1 MPGLYL
7 RLLPPRPLPPLHP
20 PAAPGRTLLSVPW
33 LRAARGSPPFSTR
46 DAILRV
52 PLNSETLSMALGRLC
67 GSRDGSAGLWDWNQ
81 TWYTNS
87 PRFTWCFENT
97 VLAWIPCAYLWI
109 CFPFYYSYLRH
120 KNKGYIRMSHIFKI
134 KMVLGFLLVI
144 LCFSN
149 VFFVMWEISQGI
161 PRTPAFF
168 ISPAVLGIT
177 MILAMFLTQAERMM
191 GIRSSGI
198 MLIYWLLT
206 FLSAL
211 VIFSS
216 KIQRGLER
224 GFLED
229 FFHHVATYLYVSL
242 VLGELVLFCLV
253 DHPPFFSKAVNCSN
267 QCPEAS
273 SSFLSKITYWW
284 FSGLVWKGCRQSLG
298 VDDLWSVRKKDSSEE
313 IVAWAEKEW
322 KKYNKRMK
330 QKMESATFKKSQK
343 TETDTAE
350 AEETEVLLQS
360 EHSQSGPLLQAFW
373 SMFGTYFLLSTLCL
387 VICDVFLFSI
397 PKILSLFL
405 EFIEDQEAPSWH
417 GYFYAFV
424 LVLLACLQTLF
435 EQRYM
440 YMCLVLGLRLKTA
453 VTGLVY
459 RKILIMSSASRK
471 TVTVGEI
478 VNLVSVDVQKLM
490 DLIIYFNGTWLA
502 PIRIIICFVFLWQL
516 LGPSALASI
525 AVFLFLLPL
534 NFMITKRRSHFQ
546 EAQMKHKDERA
557 KLTNAILSDIKVI
570 KLYGWEKTF
579 MEKVH
584 AIRRQE
590 LQALKRSQILFSASL
605 ASFHSSTFLIAFVM
619 FAVYTL
625 VDNTHVL
632 DAQKAFVSLT
642 LINILNTAHS
652 FLPFSIN
659 AAVQAKV
666 SLKRLAAFL
675 NLEELNPE
683 SSNRNTSDC
692 VPASIIIRN
701 GTFCWSKDTSPC
713 LRRIDLTVPQGSLL
727 AVVGQVGAGKS
738 SLLSALLGDLEKMD
752 GFVTMKGTA
761 AYVPQQAWI
770 QNASVEDNILFGK
783 KMDETWFNRVV
794 DACALQPDLESFP
807 AGQKSEIG
815 EKGINI
821 SGGQKQRVSLARAVY
836 QRSSIYLLDDP
847 LSAVDAHVGQH
858 IFEHVLGPNGLLKD
872 KTRVLVT
879 HMISVLHQVDNI
891 VVLVNGM
898 IAEIGSYQELSQR
911 NGAFAEFLQSHNTAE
926 EKACSGFPAT
936 GGIRDTVTSRNNPS
950 GDKLLSD
957 NSVKSPAMG
966 RETIPISQGC
976 TTAEVTEGR
985 LTRGEKTQR
994 GRVNTSVYAAYL
1006 RAAGLPLCAYIILLF
1021 TCQQVL
1027 SFFRG
1032 YWLSVWTEDPVHN
1045 GTQQYTELRVGVFGA
1060 LGVIQAVVRFVSTAA
1075 VFLGG
1080 MSASHKL
1087 FLQLLRNVARS
1098 PTVFFEETPIGNLLN
1113 RFSKEMDAI
1122 DSIIPDKLKSLL
1134 GFLFN
1139 LLEIY
1144 LVIIVATP
1152 KAAIAIVPLTAFYAV
1167 FQHFYVTTSC
1177 QLRRLEAASRSPIYS
1192 HISETF
1198 HGSSVIR
1205 AYKDQE
1211 RFITKSNSLVDEN
1224 LRICFPGAVADR
1236 WLATNLEFLGNGVVL
1251 FAALF
1256 AAIGRTHLSPGTAGF
1271 SISYALQITG
1281 VLNWMV
1287 RSWTEIE
1294 NNIVSVERVSEYSR
1308 TPKEA
1313 PWTLNNKL
1321 QGQVWLT
1328 EGRIE
1333 FRNYSLRY
1341 RPNLELALKH
1351 INLTINGKE
1360 KIGITG
1366 RTGAGKSTLAAGLL
1380 RLVEAA
1386 EGAILIDGQDIA
1398 QLGLHDLRMKITVI
1412 PQDPVLFSG
1421 TLRMNLDPLNQYTDA
1436 DIWTALEL
1444 TQLKNFVADLPEQLE
1459 YKCTDQGEN
1468 LSTGQ
1473 KQLVC
1478 LARAL
1483 LQKAKVLILDEAT
1496 AAIDTETDLQIQSAL
1511 RTQFKESTV
1520 LTIAHRINTIMDC
1533 DRILVL
1539 ENGQIAEFDTPK
1551 QLIAQKG
1558 LFYKLM
1564 EESGLV

>member
-1 MPGLYL
+1 
-7 RLLPPRPLPPLHP
+7 
-20 PAAPGRTLLSVPW
+20 RTLLAV
-33 LRAARGSPPFSTR
+33 L
-46 DAILRV
+46 
-52 PLNSETLSMALGRLC
+52 
-67 GSRDGSAGLWDWNQ
+67 SRDGSRPRWSGKGDWNQ
-81 TWYTNS
+81 TWHANT
-87 PRFTWCFENT
+87 PRFTWCFEKT
-97 VLAWIPCAYLWI
+97 VIAWIPCAYLWI
-109 CFPFYYSYLRH
+109 SFPFYYMYLRY
-120 KNKGYIRMSHIFKI
+120 KNKGYIRMSHIFKT

-149 VFFVMWEISQGI
+149 VFFVLWEISQGV
-161 PRTPAFF
+161 PRTPAFV

-191 GIRSSGI
+191 GIQSSGI
-198 MLIYWLLT
+198 LLIYWLLS
-206 FLSAL
+206 FLSA
-211 VIFSS
+211 VVMFSS
-216 KIQRGLER
+216 KIQHGLEK

-229 FFHHVATYLYVSL
+229 PFHHVATYLYVSL

-253 DHPPFFSKAVNCSN
+253 DHPPFFSKAVNDPCKK
-267 QCPEAS
+267 
-273 SSFLSKITYWW
+273 SFCAYLTAVCV
-284 FSGLVWKGCRQSLG
+284 FSRLVWKGYQQSLG
-298 VDDLWSVRKKDSSEE
+298 VDDLWSVRKEDSSEE
-313 IVAWAEKEW
+313 IVTWAEKEW
-322 KKYNKRMK
+322 KKYHSRTKNK
-330 QKMESATFKKSQK
+330 ESATFKKRQK
-343 TETDTAE
+343 SETSITE

-360 EHSQSGPLLQAFW
+360 EYSQSRPLLKAFW
-373 SMFGTYFLLSTLCL
+373 SMFGTYFLLGTLCL

-417 GYFYAFV
+417 GYFYAFIM
-424 LVLLACLQTLF
+424 VLLACLQTLF

-459 RKILIMSSASRK
+459 RKILIMSNASRK
-471 TVTVGEI
+471 AVTVGEI

-516 LGPSALASI
+516 LGPSALTSI

-534 NFMITKRRSHFQ
+534 NFMITKKRSHFQ
-546 EAQMKHKDERA
+546 VHFMKHKDERA

-579 MEKVH
+579 MEKVLG
-584 AIRRQE
+584 IRKQE
-590 LQALKRSQILFSASL
+590 LQALKRSQILFSQMVCFFFAP
-605 ASFHSSTFLIAFVM
+605 FQIAFVM

-659 AAVQAKV
+659 AVVQAKV
-666 SLKRLAAFL
+666 SLNRIAAFL

-692 VPASIIIRN
+692 GGQRLIGAGCS
-701 GTFCWSKDTSPC
+701 FLC
-713 LRRIDLTVPQGSLL
+713 RIDLTVPQGSLL
-727 AVVGQVGAGKS
+727 AIVGQVGAGKS
-738 SLLSALLGDLEKMD
+738 SLLSALLGELEQMD
-752 GFVTMKGTA
+752 GCVTMKGTA

-770 QNASVEDNILFGK
+770 QNASVEDNILFGNE
-783 KMDETWFNRVV
+783 MDEAWFNSVV

-821 SGGQKQRVSLARAVY
+821 SGGQKQRVNLARAVY
-836 QRSSIYLLDDP
+836 QKASIYLLDDP

-858 IFEHVLGPNGLLKD
+858 IFEHVLGPSGLLKD

-879 HMISVLHQVDNI
+879 HTIGILHQVDNI
-891 VVLVNGM
+891 VVLVDGM
-898 IAEIGSYQELSQR
+898 ISEIGSYQELLQR
-911 NGAFAEFLQSHNTAE
+911 NGAFAEFLHSHITAE
-926 EKACSGFPAT
+926 ENACSGFP
-936 GGIRDTVTSRNNPS
+936 GNPNELELFFPDLSVTSPS
-950 GDKLLSD
+950 PLDVHHRRSSLGKLQAVSHTKELAL
-957 NSVKSPAMG
+957 K
-966 RETIPISQGC
+966 
-976 TTAEVTEGR
+976 
-985 LTRGEKTQR
+985 
-994 GRVNTSVYAAYL
+994 VNTSIYAAYL
-1006 RAAGLPLCAYIILLF
+1006 KAAGIPLCVYIILLF
-1021 TCQQVL
+1021 TCQQAL

-1032 YWLSVWTEDPVHN
+1032 YWLSMWTNDPVYN
-1045 GTQQYTELRVGVFGA
+1045 GTQQHTELRVGVFGA
-1060 LGVIQAVVRFVSTAA
+1060 LGVIQGSFVSTAA
-1075 VFLGG
+1075 VLLGG
-1080 MSASHKL
+1080 VIASHKL
-1087 FLQLLRNVARS
+1087 FLQLLRNVGRS
-1098 PTVFFEETPIGNLLN
+1098 PMVFFEQTPIGNLLN
-1113 RFSKEMDAI
+1113 RFSREMDAI

-1152 KAAIAIVPLTAFYAV
+1152 KAAMAIVPLTVFYAV
-1167 FQHFYVTTSC
+1167 FQHFYVVTSC
-1177 QLRRLEAASRSPIYS
+1177 QLRRMDAASRSPIYS

-1211 RFITKSNSLVDEN
+1211 RFILKSNFLVDEN
-1224 LRICFPGAVADR
+1224 QRICFAGAVADR
-1236 WLATNLEFLGNGVVL
+1236 WLATNLEFLGNGIVL

-1256 AAIGRTHLSPGTAGF
+1256 ATVGRKHLSPGTAGF

-1294 NNIVSVERVSEYSR
+1294 NNIVSVERVREYSR

-1313 PWTLNNKL
+1313 PWTLNGKL

-1351 INLTINGKE
+1351 INLSIKGKE

-1366 RTGAGKSTLAAGLL
+1366 RTGAGKSTLAVGLL

-1398 QLGLHDLRMKITVI
+1398 QLGLHDLRTKITVI

-1436 DIWTALEL
+1436 DIWTALEV
-1444 TQLKNFVADLPEQLE
+1444 TQLKNFVADLPDQLE
-1459 YKCTDQGEN
+1459 YKCTDRGEN
-1468 LSTGQ
+1468 LSAGQ

-1496 AAIDTETDLQIQSAL
+1496 AAVDLETDLQIQSTL

-1539 ENGQIAEFDTPK
+1539 DNGQISEFNTPE

-1558 LFYKLM
+1558 LFYRLM
-1564 EESGLV
+1564 EESGLA

>member
-1 MPGLYL
+1 
-7 RLLPPRPLPPLHP
+7 
-20 PAAPGRTLLSVPW
+20 
-33 LRAARGSPPFSTR
+33 
-46 DAILRV
+46 
-52 PLNSETLSMALGRLC
+52 
-67 GSRDGSAGLWDWNQ
+67 DWNG
-81 TWYTNS
+81 TWRTNS
-87 PRFTWCFENT
+87 PRFTRCFERT
-97 VLAWIPCAYLWI
+97 VIAWTPCVYLWI
-109 CFPFYYSYLRH
+109 CFPFYYWYLRH

-134 KMVLGFLLVI
+134 KMVLGFILAL
-144 LCFSN
+144 LCFSD
-149 VFFVMWEISQGI
+149 VFFALWETSQGI
-161 PRTPAFF
+161 PRAPAFI
-168 ISPAVLGIT
+168 ISPAVVGIT
-177 MILAMFLTQAERMM
+177 MILALVLIHTERKM
-191 GIRSSGI
+191 GIQSSGI
-198 MLIYWLLT
+198 LLVYWLLS
-206 FLSAL
+206 FMAA
-211 VIFSS
+211 VVMFSS
-216 KIQRGLER
+216 KVQHALER

-229 FFHHVATYLYVSL
+229 HFQHVTTYIHACL

-253 DHPPFFSKAVNCSN
+253 DQPPFFSKAANNPN

-284 FSGLVWKGCRQSLG
+284 FSGLAWKGCRQSLG
-298 VDDLWSVRKKDSSEE
+298 VDDLWPVRKEDSSEE
-313 IVAWAEKEW
+313 IVAWAEREW
-322 KKYNKRMK
+322 KKCHSRTQ
-330 QKMESATFKKSQK
+330 QKMKTATYKKGQK
-343 TETDTAE
+343 SETGGAE

-360 EHSQSGPLLQAFW
+360 EHSQSKHLLKAFW
-373 SMFGTYFLLSTLCL
+373 RMFGTYFLLATVCL

-397 PKILSLFL
+397 PKLLSLFL
-405 EFIEDQEAPSWH
+405 EFIEDEEAPSWH
-417 GYFYAFV
+417 GYFYAFTMF
-424 LVLLACLQTLF
+424 LLACLQTLF

-459 RKILIMSSASRK
+459 RKILLMSNASRK
-471 TVTVGEI
+471 AATVGEI

-534 NFMITKRRSHFQ
+534 NFVITKRRSQFQ
-546 EAQMKHKDERA
+546 EIQMKHKDERA

-570 KLYGWEKTF
+570 KLYGWEKAF
-579 MEKVH
+579 MEKVLG
-584 AIRRQE
+584 IRKQE

-625 VDNTHVL
+625 VDSTHIL

-659 AAVQAKV
+659 AAVQAQV
-666 SLKRLAAFL
+666 SLNRLAAFL
-675 NLEELNPE
+675 TLEELNPE
-683 SSNRNTSDC
+683 SSSRNTPDC
-692 VPASIIIRN
+692 GELFIIIRN
-701 GTFCWSKDTSPC
+701 GTFCWSKETSC

-738 SLLSALLGDLEKMD
+738 SLLSALLGELEKTE
-752 GFVTMKGTA
+752 GYVTMKGTA

-770 QNASVEDNILFGK
+770 QNASVEENILFGK
-783 KMDETWFNRVV
+783 EMDETWFNRVIE
-794 DACALQPDLESFP
+794 ACALQPDLECFP

-815 EKGINI
+815 EKGINV
-821 SGGQKQRVSLARAVY
+821 SGGQKQRVNLARAVY
-836 QRSSIYLLDDP
+836 QKASIYLLDDP

-879 HMISVLHQVDNI
+879 HAINILPQVDNI
-891 VVLVNGM
+891 VFLVDGM
-898 IAEIGSYQELSQR
+898 ITEIGSYQELLQR
-911 NGAFAEFLQSHNTAE
+911 NGAFAEFLHSHITAE
-926 EKACSGFPAT
+926 EHEGTVFPAIGDT
-936 GGIRDTVTSRNNPS
+936 GFTITSRNGPS
-950 GDKLLSD
+950 QEKLS
-957 NSVKSPAMG
+957 SASSIKSAM
-966 RETIPISQGC
+966 ESQES
-976 TTAEVTEGR
+976 TTAAANKGR
-985 LTRGEKTQR
+985 LTKGEETQH
-994 GRVNTSVYAAYL
+994 GRVNTLIYAAYL
-1006 RAAGLPLCAYIILLF
+1006 KATGVPLCVYIILMF
-1021 TCQQVL
+1021 TCQQAL
-1027 SFFRG
+1027 SFSRG
-1032 YWLSVWTEDPVHN
+1032 YWLSIWADDPVHN
-1045 GTQQYTELRVGVFGA
+1045 GTQEHTELRVGVFGA
-1060 LGVIQAVVRFVSTAA
+1060 LGVIQALGRFVSTAA
-1075 VFLGG
+1075 VLLGG
-1080 MSASHKL
+1080 VSASHRL
-1087 FLQLLRNVARS
+1087 FLQLLRNITRS
-1098 PTVFFEETPIGNLLN
+1098 PMVFFEQTPIGNLLN
-1113 RFSKEMDAI
+1113 RFSRDMDAI
-1122 DSIIPDKLKSLL
+1122 DSVIPDKLKSFL

-1152 KAAIAIVPLTAFYAV
+1152 KAAMAIVPLTGLYAAI
-1167 FQHFYVTTSC
+1167 QHFYVITSC
-1177 QLRRLEAASRSPIYS
+1177 QLKRMEAANRSPIYS
-1192 HISETF
+1192 YISETF
-1198 HGSSVIR
+1198 QGSSVIR
-1205 AYKDQE
+1205 AHKDQE
-1211 RFITKSNSLVDEN
+1211 RFILKSNFLVDEN
-1224 LRICFPGAVADR
+1224 QRVCFPGAVADR
-1236 WLATNLEFLGNGVVL
+1236 WLATNLEFLGNGIVL

-1256 AAIGRTHLSPGTAGF
+1256 AAMGRTHLSPGTAGF
-1271 SISYALQITG
+1271 SVSCALQITG

-1287 RSWTEIE
+1287 RSWTDIE
-1294 NNIVSVERVSEYSR
+1294 NNIVSVERVREYSR

-1313 PWTLNNKL
+1313 PWTLNGKL
-1321 QGQVWLT
+1321 QDQAWLT

-1341 RPNLELALKH
+1341 RPHLELALKH

-1366 RTGAGKSTLAAGLL
+1366 RTGAGKSTLAVGLL

-1386 EGAILIDGQDIA
+1386 EGVILIDGIDIA
-1398 QLGLHDLRMKITVI
+1398 QLGLHDLRKKITVI

-1421 TLRMNLDPLNQYTDA
+1421 SLRMNLDPLNQYTDA

-1444 TQLKNFVADLPEQLE
+1444 TQLKNFVADLPDQLE

-1483 LQKAKVLILDEAT
+1483 LQKAKILILDEAT
-1496 AAIDTETDLQIQSAL
+1496 AAVDLETDLQIQSTL
-1511 RTQFKESTV
+1511 RTYFKDSTV
-1520 LTIAHRINTIMDC
+1520 LTIAHRIKTIMDC

-1539 ENGQIAEFDTPK
+1539 ENGGIAEFDTLDN
-1551 QLIAQKG
+1551 LIAQKG
-1558 LFYKLM
+1558 LFYRLM

>member
-1 MPGLYL
+1 M
-7 RLLPPRPLPPLHP
+7 
-20 PAAPGRTLLSVPW
+20 AAGGW
-33 LRAARGSPPFSTR
+33 
-46 DAILRV
+46 
-52 PLNSETLSMALGRLC
+52 LC
-67 GSRDGSAGLWDWNQ
+67 GSPEGSGGLGDWNQ
-81 TWYTNS
+81 TWHTKI
-87 PRFTWCFENT
+87 PRFTWCFEKT
-97 VLAWIPCAYLWI
+97 VIAWIPCAYLWI
-109 CFPFYYSYLRH
+109 SFPFYYMYLRY
-120 KNKGYIRMSHIFKI
+120 KSNGYIRMSHIFKT
-134 KMVLGFLLVI
+134 KMVLGFLLVT

-149 VFFVMWEISQGI
+149 VFFVLWEISQGI

-191 GIRSSGI
+191 GIQSSGI
-198 MLIYWLLT
+198 LLIYWLLS
-206 FLSAL
+206 FLSA
-211 VIFSS
+211 VVMFSS
-216 KIQRGLER
+216 KIQHGLER

-229 FFHHVATYLYVSL
+229 PFHHVATYLYVSL
-242 VLGELVLFCLV
+242 VFGELVLFCLV
-253 DHPPFFSKAVNCSN
+253 DHPPFFSKAVNDPN
-267 QCPEAS
+267 QCPEAN

-284 FSGLVWKGCRQSLG
+284 LSGLVWKGYQRSLG
-298 VDDLWSVRKKDSSEE
+298 VDDLWSVRKEDSSEE
-313 IVAWAEKEW
+313 IVTWAEKEW
-322 KKYNKRMK
+322 KKYHSRTKQNK
-330 QKMESATFKKSQK
+330 ESATFKKGQK
-343 TETDTAE
+343 SETGTTE

-360 EHSQSGPLLQAFW
+360 EHNQSRPLLKAFW
-373 SMFGTYFLLSTLCL
+373 SMFGTYFLLGTLCL

-417 GYFYAFV
+417 GYFYAFIM
-424 LVLLACLQTLF
+424 VLLACLQTLF

-440 YMCLVLGLRLKTA
+440 YMCLVLGLKLKTV

-459 RKILIMSSASRK
+459 RKILIMSNASRK
-471 TVTVGEI
+471 AVTVGEI
-478 VNLVSVDVQKLM
+478 VNLISVDVQKLM

-516 LGPSALASI
+516 LGPSALTSV

-534 NFMITKRRSHFQ
+534 NFMITKKRSHFQ

-579 MEKVH
+579 MEKVLG
-584 AIRRQE
+584 IRKQE
-590 LQALKRSQILFSASL
+590 LKALKRSQILFSASL
-605 ASFHSSTFLIAFVM
+605 ASFNSSTFLIAFVM

-625 VDNTHVL
+625 VDNTHIL

-659 AAVQAKV
+659 AVVQAKV
-666 SLKRLAAFL
+666 SFNRLAAFL
-675 NLEELNPE
+675 NLEELNPK

-692 VPASIIIRN
+692 VQASITIRN
-701 GTFCWSKDTSPC
+701 GTFCWSKEMSPC
-713 LRRIDLTVPQGSLL
+713 LRRIDLTVPQGSLI
-727 AVVGQVGAGKS
+727 AIVGQVGAGKS
-738 SLLSALLGDLEKMD
+738 SLLSALLGELEQMD
-752 GFVTMKGTA
+752 GCVTMKGTA

-770 QNASVEDNILFGK
+770 QNASVEDNILFGNE
-783 KMDETWFNRVV
+783 MDEAWFNSVV

-821 SGGQKQRVSLARAVY
+821 SGGQKQRVNLARAVY
-836 QRSSIYLLDDP
+836 QKASIYLLDDP

-858 IFEHVLGPNGLLKD
+858 IFEHVLGPNGLLKN

-879 HMISVLHQVDNI
+879 HTISILHQVDNI
-891 VVLVNGM
+891 VVLVDGM
-898 IAEIGSYQELSQR
+898 ISEIGSYQELLQR
-911 NGAFAEFLQSHNTAE
+911 NGAFAEFLHSHSTAE
-926 EKACSGFPAT
+926 EKACSGFPAIGDT
-936 GGIRDTVTSRNNPS
+936 SSTVTSRNCPS
-950 GDKLLSD
+950 QEKFFSD
-957 NSVKSPAMG
+957 NSVKSATG
-966 RETIPISQGC
+966 RETTHASQN
-976 TTAEVTEGR
+976 TTAAAATKGV
-985 LTRGEKTQR
+985 LTTGEKAR
-994 GRVNTSVYAAYL
+994 HGRVNTSIYAAYL
-1006 RAAGLPLCAYIILLF
+1006 KATGIPLCVYIVLLF
-1021 TCQQVL
+1021 MCQQAL

-1032 YWLSVWTEDPVHN
+1032 YWLSMWTNDPVYN
-1045 GTQQYTELRVGVFGA
+1045 GTQQHTELRVGVFGA
-1060 LGVIQAVVRFVSTAA
+1060 LGIIQAICRFVSTAA
-1075 VFLGG
+1075 VLLGG
-1080 MSASHKL
+1080 VIASYKL
-1087 FLQLLRNVARS
+1087 FLQLLRNVGRS
-1098 PTVFFEETPIGNLLN
+1098 PMVFFEQTPIGNLLN

-1139 LLEIY
+1139 LVEIY

-1152 KAAIAIVPLTAFYAV
+1152 KAAMAIVPLTVFYAV
-1167 FQHFYVTTSC
+1167 FQHFYVITSC
-1177 QLRRLEAASRSPIYS
+1177 QLRCMEAASRSPIYS

-1211 RFITKSNSLVDEN
+1211 RFILKSNFLVDEN
-1224 LRICFPGAVADR
+1224 QRICFAGAVADR
-1236 WLATNLEFLGNGVVL
+1236 WLATNLEFLGNSIVL

-1256 AAIGRTHLSPGTAGF
+1256 ATVGRKHLSPGTAGF
-1271 SISYALQITG
+1271 SVSYALQITG

-1294 NNIVSVERVSEYSR
+1294 NNIVSVERVKEYSR

-1313 PWTLNNKL
+1313 PWTLNVKL

-1341 RPNLELALKH
+1341 RPNLELALKC

-1366 RTGAGKSTLAAGLL
+1366 RTGAGKSTLALGLL

-1398 QLGLHDLRMKITVI
+1398 QLGLHDLRTKITVI

-1444 TQLKNFVADLPEQLE
+1444 TQLKNFVADFPDQLE
-1459 YKCTDQGEN
+1459 YKCTDRGEN
-1468 LSTGQ
+1468 LSAGQ

-1496 AAIDTETDLQIQSAL
+1496 AAVDLETDLQIQSAL
-1511 RTQFKESTV
+1511 RTHFKESTV

-1539 ENGQIAEFDTPK
+1539 DNGQISEFDTPE

-1558 LFYKLM
+1558 LFYRLM
-1564 EESGLV
+1564 EESGLA

>member
-1 MPGLYL
+1 
-7 RLLPPRPLPPLHP
+7 
-20 PAAPGRTLLSVPW
+20 
-33 LRAARGSPPFSTR
+33 
-46 DAILRV
+46 
-52 PLNSETLSMALGRLC
+52 
-67 GSRDGSAGLWDWNQ
+67 DWNQ
-81 TWYTNS
+81 TWYTNT
-87 PRFTWCFENT
+87 PRFTWCFEST
-97 VLAWIPCAYLWI
+97 VIAWIPCAYLWI
-109 CFPFYYSYLRH
+109 CFPFYCLYLRH
-120 KNKGYIRMSHIFKI
+120 TNKGYIRMSHIFRT
-134 KMVLGFLLVI
+134 KMVLGCILVI

-149 VFFVMWEISQGI
+149 VFFILWEINQGI
-161 PRTPAFF
+161 PRAPAFL
-168 ISPAVLGIT
+168 ISPAVVGIT
-177 MILAMFLTQAERMM
+177 MILAMFLTQEERMM
-191 GIRSSGI
+191 GIQSSGI
-198 MLIYWLLT
+198 LLIYWLLS
-206 FLSAL
+206 FVAA
-211 VIFSS
+211 VVMFSS
-216 KIQRGLER
+216 KVQHALER
-224 GFLED
+224 GFRED
-229 FFHHVATYLYVSL
+229 HFRHVTTYLYASL

-253 DHPPFFSKAVNCSN
+253 DHPPFFSEDVNNPN

-284 FSGLVWKGCRQSLG
+284 FSGLVWKGCQQSLG
-298 VDDLWSVRKKDSSEE
+298 VHNLWPVRKQDSSEE
-313 IVAWAEKEW
+313 IVAWAQREW
-322 KKYNKRMK
+322 KKYQSRNQ
-330 QKMESATFKKSQK
+330 QKMESATFKKGQK
-343 TETDTAE
+343 SESGITE

-360 EHSQSGPLLQAFW
+360 EHSQSGPLLKVFW
-373 SMFGTYFLLSTLCL
+373 SMFGTYFLFSTVCL

-397 PKILSLFL
+397 PKVLSLFV

-417 GYFYAFV
+417 GYFYAFAMF
-424 LVLLACLQTLF
+424 LLACLQTLF

-459 RKILIMSSASRK
+459 RKILVMSNASRK
-471 TVTVGEI
+471 AATVGEI

-516 LGPSALASI
+516 LGPSALTSI

-534 NFMITKRRSHFQ
+534 NFVITKKRSRFQ
-546 EAQMKHKDERA
+546 ETQMKYKDERA
-557 KLTNAILSDIKVI
+557 KLTNAILSNIKVI

-579 MEKVH
+579 MEKVLG
-584 AIRRQE
+584 IRKQE

-605 ASFHSSTFLIAFVM
+605 ASFHSSTFLIALVM

-625 VDNTHVL
+625 ADNTHVL
-632 DAQKAFVSLT
+632 DARKAFVSLT

-666 SLKRLAAFL
+666 SLNRLVAFL

-683 SSNRNTSDC
+683 SSSGNPSDC
-692 VPASIIIRN
+692 GKLFITIRN
-701 GTFCWSKDTSPC
+701 GTFCWSKEASC

-738 SLLSALLGDLEKMD
+738 SLLSALLGELEKTD
-752 GFVTMKGTA
+752 GCVTMKGTA

-783 KMDETWFNRVV
+783 DMDETWFSRVI

-821 SGGQKQRVSLARAVY
+821 SGGQKQRVNLARAVY
-836 QRSSIYLLDDP
+836 QKASIYLLDDP
-847 LSAVDAHVGQH
+847 LSAVDARVGQH

-879 HMISVLHQVDNI
+879 HTINILPQVDNI
-891 VVLVNGM
+891 VFLVDGT
-898 IAEIGSYQELSQR
+898 ISEIGSYQELLQR
-911 NGAFAEFLQSHNTAE
+911 NGAFAEFLHSHITAE
-926 EKACSGFPAT
+926 EKAGTGFPGKKCIYFT
-936 GGIRDTVTSRNNPS
+936 SLGDTRGTITSRKGPS
-950 GDKLLSD
+950 QEKPFSD
-957 NSVKSPAMG
+957 DSVTSPAMG
-966 RETIPISQGC
+966 RKTIPVSQDC
-976 TTAEVTEGR
+976 TTAAATKGR
-985 LTRGEKTQR
+985 LTEGEKTQH
-994 GRVNTSVYAAYL
+994 GRVNMSIYAAYL
-1006 RAAGLPLCAYIILLF
+1006 KATGLPLCVYIILLF
-1021 TCQQVL
+1021 TSQQTL
-1027 SFFRG
+1027 SFSRG
-1032 YWLSVWTEDPVHN
+1032 YWLSVWTDDPAHN
-1045 GTQQYTELRVGVFGA
+1045 GTQQHTELRVGVFGA
-1060 LGVIQAVVRFVSTAA
+1060 LGVVQALGRFASTAA
-1075 VFLGG
+1075 VLLGG
-1080 MSASHKL
+1080 VLASHKL

-1098 PTVFFEETPIGNLLN
+1098 PMVFFEQTPIGNLLN
-1113 RFSKEMDAI
+1113 RFSREMDAI

-1134 GFLFN
+1134 GFFFN

-1152 KAAIAIVPLTAFYAV
+1152 KAAMAIVPLTVLYAA
-1167 FQHFYVTTSC
+1167 FQHFYVITSC
-1177 QLRRLEAASRSPIYS
+1177 QLRRLEAASRSPVYS

-1198 HGSSVIR
+1198 QGSSVIR

-1211 RFITKSNSLVDEN
+1211 RFISKSNFLVDEN
-1224 LRICFPGAVADR
+1224 QRICFPGAVADR
-1236 WLATNLEFLGNGVVL
+1236 WLATNLEFLGNGIVL

-1256 AAIGRTHLSPGTAGF
+1256 AAMGRTHLSPGTAGF

-1294 NNIVSVERVSEYSR
+1294 NNIVSVERVGEYSR

-1313 PWTLNNKL
+1313 PWTLNGKP

-1328 EGRIE
+1328 AGRIE

-1351 INLTINGKE
+1351 INLTIKGQE

-1366 RTGAGKSTLAAGLL
+1366 RTGAGKSTLAAALL

-1386 EGAILIDGQDIA
+1386 EGAILVDGVDIA
-1398 QLGLHDLRMKITVI
+1398 QLGLHDLRTRITVI
-1412 PQDPVLFSG
+1412 PQDPVLFAGS
-1421 TLRMNLDPLNQYTDA
+1421 LRMNLDPLNQYTDA

-1444 TQLKNFVADLPEQLE
+1444 TQLKNFVADLPDQLE

-1468 LSTGQ
+1468 LSAGQ

-1483 LQKAKVLILDEAT
+1483 LQKAKILILDEAT
-1496 AAIDTETDLQIQSAL
+1496 AAVDLETDLQIQSTL
-1511 RTQFKESTV
+1511 RTQFKDSTV
-1520 LTIAHRINTIMDC
+1520 LTIAHRINTVMDC

-1539 ENGQIAEFDTPK
+1539 ENGQIAEFDT
-1551 QLIAQKG
+1551 LEHLVAQKG
-1558 LFYKLM
+1558 LFYRLM

>member
-1 MPGLYL
+1 PQ
-7 RLLPPRPLPPLHP
+7 
-20 PAAPGRTLLSVPW
+20 PASSYGRSGQGCAGTEMGP
-33 LRAARGSPPFSTR
+33 STV
-46 DAILRV
+46 I
-52 PLNSETLSMALGRLC
+52 
-67 GSRDGSAGLWDWNQ
+67 
-81 TWYTNS
+81 
-87 PRFTWCFENT
+87 
-97 VLAWIPCAYLWI
+97 AWIPCAYLWI
-109 CFPFYYSYLRH
+109 CFPFYYLYLRY
-120 KNKGYIRMSHIFKI
+120 KNKGYIRMSHIFKT
-134 KMVLGFLLVI
+134 KMVLGFILVI

-149 VFFVMWEISQGI
+149 VFFVLWEISQGI
-161 PRTPAFF
+161 PRAPAFF
-168 ISPAVLGIT
+168 ISPAVVGIT
-177 MILAMFLTQAERMM
+177 MVILPLFCLCVAQLNH
-191 GIRSSGI
+191 
-198 MLIYWLLT
+198 
-206 FLSAL
+206 
-211 VIFSS
+211 
-216 KIQRGLER
+216 
-224 GFLED
+224 
-229 FFHHVATYLYVSL
+229 FHHVTTYLYASL
-242 VLGELVLFCLV
+242 VLGELVLFCFA
-253 DHPPFFSKAVNCSN
+253 DHPPFFSKGVNN
-267 QCPEAS
+267 PCPESS

-284 FSGLVWKGCRQSLG
+284 FSGLVWKGCQQTLG
-298 VDDLWSVRKKDSSEE
+298 VDDLWSVRKEDSSEE
-313 IVAWAEKEW
+313 IVAWAEREW
-322 KKYNKRMK
+322 KKSYIKHK
-330 QKMESATFKKSQK
+330 
-343 TETDTAE
+343 TDTAE

-360 EHSQSGPLLQAFW
+360 EHSQSGPLLKAFW
-373 SMFGTYFLLSTLCL
+373 SMFGTYFLLSTVCL

-397 PKILSLFL
+397 PKLLSLFL

-417 GYFYAFV
+417 GYFYAFAMF
-424 LVLLACLQTLF
+424 LLACLQTLF

-459 RKILIMSSASRK
+459 RKILVMSNASRK
-471 TVTVGEI
+471 TATVGEI

-534 NFMITKRRSHFQ
+534 NFVITKKRSQFQ
-546 EAQMKHKDERA
+546 ETQMTHKDERA
-557 KLTNAILSDIKVI
+557 KLINAVLSNIKVI
-570 KLYGWEKTF
+570 KLHGWEKTF
-579 MEKVH
+579 MEKVIG
-584 AIRRQE
+584 IRKQE
-590 LQALKRSQILFSASL
+590 LQALKKSQILFSASL

-659 AAVQAKV
+659 AAVQV
-666 SLKRLAAFL
+666 NCRLHSFFF
-675 NLEELNPE
+675 
-683 SSNRNTSDC
+683 
-692 VPASIIIRN
+692 VQASITIRN
-701 GTFCWSKDTSPC
+701 GTFCWSKETSPC
-713 LRRIDLTVPQGSLL
+713 LRSIDLTVPQGSLL

-738 SLLSALLGDLEKMD
+738 SLLSALLGELEKTD
-752 GFVTMKGTA
+752 GCMTMRDTA

-783 KMDETWFNRVV
+783 EMDETWFNRVI

-821 SGGQKQRVSLARAVY
+821 SGGQKQRVNLARAVY
-836 QRSSIYLLDDP
+836 QKASIYLLDDP

-879 HMISVLHQVDNI
+879 HTINILPQVDNI
-891 VVLVNGM
+891 VFLVDGM
-898 IAEIGSYQELSQR
+898 ISETGSYEKLLQKNE
-911 NGAFAEFLQSHNTAE
+911 AFAEFLHSHVAAE
-926 EKACSGFPAT
+926 EKAGT
-936 GGIRDTVTSRNNPS
+936 GLPGNPN
-950 GDKLLSD
+950 DQD
-957 NSVKSPAMG
+957 
-966 RETIPISQGC
+966 C
-976 TTAEVTEGR
+976 TTAAASKGR
-985 LTRGEKTQR
+985 LTEGERTQHGRVSTAPSHRGKDTHQGFITDLVMA
-994 GRVNTSVYAAYL
+994 GRSVNTSIYAAYL
-1006 RAAGLPLCAYIILLF
+1006 KATGLPLCAYIILLF
-1021 TCQQVL
+1021 TCQQAV
-1027 SFFRG
+1027 SFSRG
-1032 YWLSVWTEDPVHN
+1032 YWLSVWTDDPVYN
-1045 GTQQYTELRVGVFGA
+1045 GTQQHSELRVGVFGA
-1060 LGVIQAVVRFVSTAA
+1060 LGVVQALGRFVSTAA
-1075 VFLGG
+1075 VLLGG
-1080 MSASHKL
+1080 VLASHKL

-1098 PTVFFEETPIGNLLN
+1098 PMVFFEQTPIGNLLN

-1122 DSIIPDKLKSLL
+1122 DSVIPDKLKSLL

-1144 LVIIVATP
+1144 IVIIVATP
-1152 KAAIAIVPLTAFYAV
+1152 KAAMAIVPLTVLYAA
-1167 FQHFYVTTSC
+1167 FQHFYVSTSC
-1177 QLRRLEAASRSPIYS
+1177 QLRRVEAASRSPIYS
-1192 HISETF
+1192 HIAETF
-1198 HGSSVIR
+1198 QGSSVIR

-1211 RFITKSNSLVDEN
+1211 RFISKNNFLVDQN
-1224 LRICFPGAVADR
+1224 QRICFPGAVADR
-1236 WLATNLEFLGNGVVL
+1236 WLATNLEFLGNGIVL

-1256 AAIGRTHLSPGTAGF
+1256 VAMGRTHLSPGTAGF

-1294 NNIVSVERVSEYSR
+1294 NNIVSVERVREYWR

-1313 PWTLNNKL
+1313 PWTQNGKL
-1321 QGQVWLT
+1321 QDQVWLT

-1351 INLTINGKE
+1351 INLTINGQE

-1366 RTGAGKSTLAAGLL
+1366 RTGAGKSTLAVGLL

-1386 EGAILIDGQDIA
+1386 EGAILIDGLDIA
-1398 QLGLHDLRMKITVI
+1398 QLGLHDLRTKITVI

-1421 TLRMNLDPLNQYTDA
+1421 SLRMNLDPLNQYTDA

-1444 TQLKNFVADLPEQLE
+1444 TQLKSFVADLPDQLE
-1459 YKCTDQGEN
+1459 YQCADQGEN

-1478 LARAL
+1478 LARAVL
-1483 LQKAKVLILDEAT
+1483 RKAKILILDEAT
-1496 AAIDTETDLQIQSAL
+1496 AAIDLETDLQIQSTL
-1511 RTQFKESTV
+1511 RTQFKDSTV

-1539 ENGQIAEFDTPK
+1539 EDGRIAEFDTLEH
-1551 QLIAQKG
+1551 LIAQKG
-1558 LFYKLM
+1558 LFYSLM
-1564 EESGLV
+1564 EESGLA

>member
-1 MPGLYL
+1 M
-7 RLLPPRPLPPLHP
+7 
-20 PAAPGRTLLSVPW
+20 AA
-33 LRAARGSPPFSTR
+33 GS
-46 DAILRV
+46 A
-52 PLNSETLSMALGRLC
+52 LC
-67 GSRDGSAGLWDWNQ
+67 GSAEGSAALWDWNQ
-81 TWYTNS
+81 TWYTNT
-87 PRFTWCFENT
+87 PRFTWCFEST
-97 VLAWIPCAYLWI
+97 VIAWIPCAYLWI
-109 CFPFYYSYLRH
+109 CFPFYYLYLRY
-120 KNKGYIRMSHIFKI
+120 KNKGYIRMSHIFKT
-134 KMVLGFLLVI
+134 KMVLGFILVI

-149 VFFVMWEISQGI
+149 VFFVLWEISQGI
-161 PRTPAFF
+161 PRAPAFF
-168 ISPAVLGIT
+168 ISPAVVGIT
-177 MILAMFLTQAERMM
+177 MILAMFLTQVERMM
-191 GIRSSGI
+191 GIQSSGV
-198 MLIYWLLT
+198 MLIYWLLS
-206 FLSAL
+206 FMAA
-211 VIFSS
+211 VVMFSS
-216 KIQRGLER
+216 KVQHALER
-224 GFLED
+224 GFQED
-229 FFHHVATYLYVSL
+229 HFHHVTTYLYASL
-242 VLGELVLFCLV
+242 VLGELVLFCFV
-253 DHPPFFSKAVNCSN
+253 DHPPFFSKGVNNPN
-267 QCPEAS
+267 QCPESS

-284 FSGLVWKGCRQSLG
+284 FSGLVWKGCQQTLG
-298 VDDLWSVRKKDSSEE
+298 VDDLWSVRKEDSSEE
-313 IVAWAEKEW
+313 IVAWAEREW
-322 KKYNKRMK
+322 KKCRSRTQ
-330 QKMESATFKKSQK
+330 QKMESATFKKGQK
-343 TETDTAE
+343 SKTDTAE

-360 EHSQSGPLLQAFW
+360 EHSQSGPLLKAFW
-373 SMFGTYFLLSTLCL
+373 SMFGTYFLLSTVCL

-397 PKILSLFL
+397 PKLLSLFL

-417 GYFYAFV
+417 GYFYAFAMF
-424 LVLLACLQTLF
+424 LLACLQTLF

-459 RKILIMSSASRK
+459 RKILVMSNASRK
-471 TVTVGEI
+471 TATVGEI

-534 NFMITKRRSHFQ
+534 NFVITKKRSQFQ
-546 EAQMKHKDERA
+546 ETQMTHKDERA
-557 KLTNAILSDIKVI
+557 KLINAVLSNIKVI
-570 KLYGWEKTF
+570 KLHGWEKTF
-579 MEKVH
+579 MEKVIG
-584 AIRRQE
+584 IRKQE
-590 LQALKRSQILFSASL
+590 LQALKKSQILFSASL

-666 SLKRLAAFL
+666 SLNRLAAFL
-675 NLEELNPE
+675 NLKELNPE
-683 SSNRNTSDC
+683 SSSRNTSDC
-692 VPASIIIRN
+692 VQASITIRN
-701 GTFCWSKDTSPC
+701 GTFCWSKETSPC
-713 LRRIDLTVPQGSLL
+713 LRSIDLTVPQGSLL

-738 SLLSALLGDLEKMD
+738 SLLSALLGELEKTD
-752 GFVTMKGTA
+752 GCMTMRDTA

-783 KMDETWFNRVV
+783 EMDETWFNRVI

-821 SGGQKQRVSLARAVY
+821 SGGQKQRVNLARAVY
-836 QRSSIYLLDDP
+836 QKASIYLLDDP

-858 IFEHVLGPNGLLKD
+858 IFEHVLGPTGLLKD

-879 HMISVLHQVDNI
+879 HTINILPQVDNI
-891 VVLVNGM
+891 VFLVDGM
-898 IAEIGSYQELSQR
+898 ISETGSYEKLLQKNE
-911 NGAFAEFLQSHNTAE
+911 AFAEFLHSHVAAE
-926 EKACSGFPAT
+926 EKAGAGLPAM
-936 GGIRDTVTSRNNPS
+936 GDTKGTIISRNGPPQEQ
-950 GDKLLSD
+950 LFSD
-957 NSVKSPAMG
+957 NSVKSSAMG
-966 RETIPISQGC
+966 RDTITVSQDC
-976 TTAEVTEGR
+976 TTAAASKGR
-985 LTRGEKTQR
+985 LTEGERTQH
-994 GRVNTSVYAAYL
+994 GRVNTSIYAAYL
-1006 RAAGLPLCAYIILLF
+1006 KATGLPLCAYIILLF
-1021 TCQQVL
+1021 TCQQAV
-1027 SFFRG
+1027 SFSRG
-1032 YWLSVWTEDPVHN
+1032 YWLSVWTDDPVYN
-1045 GTQQYTELRVGVFGA
+1045 GTQQHSELRVGVFGA
-1060 LGVIQAVVRFVSTAA
+1060 LGVVQTLGRFVSTAA
-1075 VFLGG
+1075 VLLGG
-1080 MSASHKL
+1080 VLASHKL

-1098 PTVFFEETPIGNLLN
+1098 PMVFFEQTPIGNLLN

-1122 DSIIPDKLKSLL
+1122 DSVIPDKLKSLL

-1144 LVIIVATP
+1144 IVIIVATP
-1152 KAAIAIVPLTAFYAV
+1152 KAAMAIVPLTVLYAA
-1167 FQHFYVTTSC
+1167 FQHFYVSTSC
-1177 QLRRLEAASRSPIYS
+1177 QLRRVEAASRSPIYS
-1192 HISETF
+1192 HIAETF
-1198 HGSSVIR
+1198 QGSSVIR

-1211 RFITKSNSLVDEN
+1211 RFISKNNFLVDQN
-1224 LRICFPGAVADR
+1224 QRICFPGAVADR
-1236 WLATNLEFLGNGVVL
+1236 WLATNLEFLGNGIVL

-1256 AAIGRTHLSPGTAGF
+1256 VAMGRTHLSPGTAGF
-1271 SISYALQITG
+1271 SVSYALQITG

-1294 NNIVSVERVSEYSR
+1294 NNIVSVERVREYWR

-1313 PWTLNNKL
+1313 PWTQNGKL

-1351 INLTINGKE
+1351 INLTINGQE

-1366 RTGAGKSTLAAGLL
+1366 RTGAGKSTLAVGLL

-1386 EGAILIDGQDIA
+1386 EGAILIDGLDIA
-1398 QLGLHDLRMKITVI
+1398 QLGLHDLRTKITVI

-1421 TLRMNLDPLNQYTDA
+1421 SLRMNLDPLNQYTDA

-1444 TQLKNFVADLPEQLE
+1444 TQLKSFVADLPDQLE
-1459 YKCTDQGEN
+1459 YQCADQGEN

-1478 LARAL
+1478 LARAVL
-1483 LQKAKVLILDEAT
+1483 RKAKILILDEAT
-1496 AAIDTETDLQIQSAL
+1496 AAIDLETDLQIQSTL
-1511 RTQFKESTV
+1511 RTQFKDSTV
-1520 LTIAHRINTIMDC
+1520 LMIAHRLNTIMDC

-1539 ENGQIAEFDTPK
+1539 EDGRIAEFDTLEH
-1551 QLIAQKG
+1551 LIAQKG
-1558 LFYKLM
+1558 LFYSLM
-1564 EESGLV
+1564 EESGLA

>member
-1 MPGLYL
+1 
-7 RLLPPRPLPPLHP
+7 
-20 PAAPGRTLLSVPW
+20 AAG
-33 LRAARGSPPFSTR
+33 G
-46 DAILRV
+46 
-52 PLNSETLSMALGRLC
+52 GLC
-67 GSRDGSAGLWDWNQ
+67 GSREGSAALWDWNQ
-81 TWYTNS
+81 TWYSNT
-87 PRFTWCFENT
+87 PRFTWCFEST
-97 VLAWIPCAYLWI
+97 VIAWIPCAYLWI
-109 CFPFYYSYLRH
+109 CFPFYYLYLRH
-120 KNKGYIRMSHIFKI
+120 KNKGYIRMSHIFKT
-134 KMVLGFLLVI
+134 KMVLGFILVI

-149 VFFVMWEISQGI
+149 VFFVLWETSQGI
-161 PRTPAFF
+161 PRAPAFF
-168 ISPAVLGIT
+168 ISPVVVGIT
-177 MILAMFLTQAERMM
+177 MVLAVFLTQAERMM
-191 GIRSSGI
+191 GIQSSGI
-198 MLIYWLLT
+198 LLIYWLLS
-206 FLSAL
+206 FIAA
-211 VIFSS
+211 VVMCSS
-216 KIQRGLER
+216 KVQHALAR

-229 FFHHVATYLYVSL
+229 LFRHITTYLYTSL

-253 DHPPFFSKAVNCSN
+253 DHPPFFSKAVNNPN

-273 SSFLSKITYWW
+273 SSFLSRITYWW

-298 VDDLWSVRKKDSSEE
+298 VDDLWPVRNEDSSEE
-313 IVAWAEKEW
+313 IVAWAEREW
-322 KKYNKRMK
+322 KKCHRRTQ
-330 QKMESATFKKSQK
+330 QKTESATFKKGQK
-343 TETDTAE
+343 SEAGIAE
-350 AEETEVLLQS
+350 AEETEVLLRS
-360 EHSQSGPLLQAFW
+360 EHSKSGPLLKVFW
-373 SMFGTYFLLSTLCL
+373 SMFGTYFLLGTVCL
-387 VICDVFLFSI
+387 LICDVFLFSI
-397 PKILSLFL
+397 PKLLSLFL

-417 GYFYAFV
+417 GYFYAFTMF
-424 LVLLACLQTLF
+424 LLACLQTLF

-459 RKILIMSSASRK
+459 RKILVMSNASRK
-471 TVTVGEI
+471 AATVGEI

-516 LGPSALASI
+516 LGPSALTSI

-534 NFMITKRRSHFQ
+534 NFMITKKRSQFQ
-546 EAQMKHKDERA
+546 ETQMKYKDERA

-579 MEKVH
+579 IDKVLG
-584 AIRRQE
+584 IRKQE

-619 FAVYTL
+619 FAVYTM

-666 SLKRLAAFL
+666 SLNRLAAFL

-683 SSNRNTSDC
+683 SSSINTSDC
-692 VPASIIIRN
+692 VQASIIIRN
-701 GTFCWSKDTSPC
+701 GTFCWSKETSPC
-713 LRRIDLTVPQGSLL
+713 LRRIDLNVPQGSLL

-738 SLLSALLGDLEKMD
+738 SLLSALLGELEKTD
-752 GFVTMKGTA
+752 GCMTMRGTA

-783 KMDETWFNRVV
+783 EMDETWFNRVI

-807 AGQKSEIG
+807 AGQNSEIG

-821 SGGQKQRVSLARAVY
+821 SGGQKQRVNLARAVY
-836 QRSSIYLLDDP
+836 QNASIYLLDDP
-847 LSAVDAHVGQH
+847 LSAVDAHVRQH

-879 HMISVLHQVDNI
+879 HTINVLPQVDNI
-891 VVLVNGM
+891 VLLVDGT
-898 IAEIGSYQELSQR
+898 ISEIGSYQELLQR
-911 NGAFAEFLQSHNTAE
+911 NGAFAEFLHSHITAE
-926 EKACSGFPAT
+926 EKAGAGFPVT
-936 GGIRDTVTSRNNPS
+936 GDTKGTTTSRNGPS
-950 GDKLLSD
+950 QEKLFSD
-957 NSVKSPAMG
+957 NSFKSSAMG
-966 RETIPISQGC
+966 RETIPVNQDC
-976 TTAEVTEGR
+976 TTAAATRGR
-985 LTRGEKTQR
+985 LTKGEKTQH
-994 GRVNTSVYAAYL
+994 GRVNTSIYAAYL
-1006 RAAGLPLCAYIILLF
+1006 KATGLPLCVYIILLF
-1021 TCQQVL
+1021 TCQQAV
-1027 SFFRG
+1027 SFSRG
-1032 YWLSVWTEDPVHN
+1032 YWLSMWTDDPVLN
-1045 GTQQYTELRVGVFGA
+1045 GTQQHTELRVGVFGVLGVVQA
-1060 LGVIQAVVRFVSTAA
+1060 LGRFASIAA
-1075 VFLGG
+1075 VLLGG
-1080 MSASHKL
+1080 VLASHKL

-1098 PTVFFEETPIGNLLN
+1098 PMVFFEQTPIGNLLN
-1113 RFSKEMDAI
+1113 RFSREMDAI
-1122 DSIIPDKLKSLL
+1122 DSVIPDKLKSLL

-1152 KAAIAIVPLTAFYAV
+1152 RAAMAIVPLTVLYAV
-1167 FQHFYVTTSC
+1167 FQHFYVITSC
-1177 QLRRLEAASRSPIYS
+1177 QLRRTEAASRSPIYS

-1198 HGSSVIR
+1198 QGSSVIR
-1205 AYKDQE
+1205 AYKDQK
-1211 RFITKSNSLVDEN
+1211 RFILKSNFLVDEN
-1224 LRICFPGAVADR
+1224 QRICFPGAVADR
-1236 WLATNLEFLGNGVVL
+1236 WLATNLEFLGNGIVL

-1256 AAIGRTHLSPGTAGF
+1256 AAMGRTYLSPGTAGF

-1294 NNIVSVERVSEYSR
+1294 NNIVSVERVREYSR

-1313 PWTLNNKL
+1313 PWTLNGKPED
-1321 QGQVWLT
+1321 QVWLT

-1341 RPNLELALKH
+1341 RPDLDLALKH
-1351 INLTINGKE
+1351 VNLTINGQE

-1366 RTGAGKSTLAAGLL
+1366 RTGAGKSTLAVGLL

-1386 EGAILIDGQDIA
+1386 EGAILIDGLDIA
-1398 QLGLHDLRMKITVI
+1398 ELGLHDLRTKITVI

-1421 TLRMNLDPLNQYTDA
+1421 SLRMNLDPLNQYTDG

-1444 TQLKNFVADLPEQLE
+1444 TQLKNFVAELPDQLE

-1483 LQKAKVLILDEAT
+1483 LRKAKILILDEAT
-1496 AAIDTETDLQIQSAL
+1496 AAVDLETDLQIQSTL
-1511 RTQFKESTV
+1511 KTQFKDSTV
-1520 LTIAHRINTIMDC
+1520 LTIAHRINTVMDC

-1539 ENGQIAEFDTPK
+1539 ENGRIAEFDTLEH
-1551 QLIAQKG
+1551 LIAQKG
-1558 LFYKLM
+1558 LFYRLM
-1564 EESGLV
+1564 EESGLA

>member
-1 MPGLYL
+1 
-7 RLLPPRPLPPLHP
+7 
-20 PAAPGRTLLSVPW
+20 
-33 LRAARGSPPFSTR
+33 
-46 DAILRV
+46 
-52 PLNSETLSMALGRLC
+52 
-67 GSRDGSAGLWDWNQ
+67 DWNQ
-81 TWYTNS
+81 TWYTNT
-87 PRFTWCFENT
+87 PRFTWCFEST
-97 VLAWIPCAYLWI
+97 VIAWIPCAYLWI
-109 CFPFYYSYLRH
+109 CFPFYYLYLQR
-120 KNKGYIRMSHIFKI
+120 KNKGYIRMSHIFKT
-134 KMVLGFLLVI
+134 KMVLGFILVI

-149 VFFVMWEISQGI
+149 VFFVLWEINKGI
-161 PRTPAFF
+161 PQAPAFF
-168 ISPAVLGIT
+168 ISPAVVGIT

-191 GIRSSGI
+191 GIQSSGI
-198 MLIYWLLT
+198 LLIYWLLS
-206 FLSAL
+206 FVAA
-211 VIFSS
+211 VVMFSS
-216 KIQRGLER
+216 KVQHALER

-229 FFHHVATYLYVSL
+229 HFHHITTYLYASL

-253 DHPPFFSKAVNCSN
+253 DHPPFFSKAVNNPN

-284 FSGLVWKGCRQSLG
+284 FSGLVWKGCQQSLG
-298 VDDLWSVRKKDSSEE
+298 ADDLWPVRKEDSSEE
-313 IVAWAEKEW
+313 IVAWAEREW
-322 KKYNKRMK
+322 KKCHSRSQ
-330 QKMESATFKKSQK
+330 QKMESATFKKGQK
-343 TETDTAE
+343 SDTGLAE

-360 EHSQSGPLLQAFW
+360 EHSQSGPLLKVFW
-373 SMFGTYFLLSTLCL
+373 SMFGTYFLLSTVCL

-397 PKILSLFL
+397 PKLLSLFL

-417 GYFYAFV
+417 GYFYAFTMF
-424 LVLLACLQTLF
+424 LLACLQTLF

-459 RKILIMSSASRK
+459 RKILVMSNASRK
-471 TVTVGEI
+471 AATVGEI

-502 PIRIIICFVFLWQL
+502 PIRIIICFVILWQL
-516 LGPSALASI
+516 LGPSALTSI

-534 NFMITKRRSHFQ
+534 NFVITKKRSQFQ
-546 EAQMKHKDERA
+546 ETQMKRKDERA
-557 KLTNAILSDIKVI
+557 KLTNAILSNIKVI

-579 MEKVH
+579 MEKVLG
-584 AIRRQE
+584 IRKEE

-625 VDNTHVL
+625 VDNTHIL
-632 DAQKAFVSLT
+632 NAQKAFVSLT

-652 FLPFSIN
+652 FLPVSIN

-666 SLKRLAAFL
+666 SLNRLAAFL

-683 SSNRNTSDC
+683 SSSRNTPDSGELF
-692 VPASIIIRN
+692 ITIRN
-701 GTFCWSKDTSPC
+701 GTFCWSKGTSPC
-713 LRRIDLTVPQGSLL
+713 LRRIDLTVAQGSLL

-738 SLLSALLGDLEKMD
+738 SLLSALLGELEKTD
-752 GFVTMKGTA
+752 GCVTMKDTA

-770 QNASVEDNILFGK
+770 QNASVEDNIIFGK
-783 KMDETWFNRVV
+783 EMDETWFNRVI
-794 DACALQPDLESFP
+794 DACALQPDLDSFP
-807 AGQKSEIG
+807 AGRKSEIG

-821 SGGQKQRVSLARAVY
+821 SGGQKQRMNLARAVY
-836 QRSSIYLLDDP
+836 QKASIYLLDDP

-879 HMISVLHQVDNI
+879 HTINILPQVDNI
-891 VVLVNGM
+891 VFLVDGT
-898 IAEIGSYQELSQR
+898 ISEIGSYQELLQR
-911 NGAFAEFLQSHNTAE
+911 NGGFAEFLHSRITAE
-926 EKACSGFPAT
+926 EKAGTSFPAI
-936 GGIRDTVTSRNNPS
+936 GDTKGTITSRNGPS
-950 GDKLLSD
+950 QEKLFSD
-957 NSVKSPAMG
+957 NSVKSAMG
-966 RETIPISQGC
+966 GETSPVSQDC
-976 TTAEVTEGR
+976 TTAAATKGR
-985 LTRGEKTQR
+985 LTKGEKTHH
-994 GRVNTSVYAAYL
+994 GRVNTSIYAAYL
-1006 RAAGLPLCAYIILLF
+1006 KATGLPLCVYIILLF
-1021 TCQQVL
+1021 TCQQAV
-1027 SFFRG
+1027 SFSRG
-1032 YWLSVWTEDPVHN
+1032 YWLSIWTDDPVHN
-1045 GTQQYTELRVGVFGA
+1045 GTQQHTELRVGVFGA
-1060 LGVIQAVVRFVSTAA
+1060 LGVIQALGRFASIAA
-1075 VFLGG
+1075 VLLGG
-1080 MSASHKL
+1080 VLASHKL

-1098 PTVFFEETPIGNLLN
+1098 PMVFFEQTPIGNLLN
-1113 RFSKEMDAI
+1113 RFSREMDAI
-1122 DSIIPDKLKSLL
+1122 DSVIPDKLKSLL

-1152 KAAIAIVPLTAFYAV
+1152 KAAMAIVPLTVLYAA
-1167 FQHFYVTTSC
+1167 FQHFYVITSC
-1177 QLRRLEAASRSPIYS
+1177 QLRRIEAASRSPIYS

-1198 HGSSVIR
+1198 QGSSVIR

-1211 RFITKSNSLVDEN
+1211 RFILKSNFLVDEN
-1224 LRICFPGAVADR
+1224 QRICFPGAVADR
-1236 WLATNLEFLGNGVVL
+1236 WLATNLEFLGNGIVL

-1256 AAIGRTHLSPGTAGF
+1256 AAIGRTNLTPGTAGF

-1294 NNIVSVERVSEYSR
+1294 NNIVSVERVREYLK

-1313 PWTLNNKL
+1313 PWALSGKL

-1351 INLTINGKE
+1351 VNLTIHGQE

-1366 RTGAGKSTLAAGLL
+1366 RTGAGKSTLAVGLL

-1386 EGAILIDGQDIA
+1386 EGAILIDGLDIA
-1398 QLGLHDLRMKITVI
+1398 QLGLHDLRTKITVI

-1421 TLRMNLDPLNQYTDA
+1421 SLRMNLDPLNQYTDA

-1444 TQLKNFVADLPEQLE
+1444 TQLKNFVADLPDQLE

-1483 LQKAKVLILDEAT
+1483 LQKAKILILDEAT
-1496 AAIDTETDLQIQSAL
+1496 AAVDLETDLQIQSTL
-1511 RTQFKESTV
+1511 RTQFKDSTV

-1539 ENGQIAEFDTPK
+1539 ENGRIAEFDTLEH
-1551 QLIAQKG
+1551 LIAQKG
-1558 LFYKLM
+1558 LFYRLM
-1564 EESGLV
+1564 EESGLA

>member
-1 MPGLYL
+1 
-7 RLLPPRPLPPLHP
+7 
-20 PAAPGRTLLSVPW
+20 AAGG
-33 LRAARGSPPFSTR
+33 A
-46 DAILRV
+46 
-52 PLNSETLSMALGRLC
+52 LC
-67 GSRDGSAGLWDWNQ
+67 GSWEGSAGLWDWNQ
-81 TWYTNS
+81 TWYTNT
-87 PRFTWCFENT
+87 PRFTWCFEST
-97 VLAWIPCAYLWI
+97 VIAWIPCAYLWI
-109 CFPFYYSYLRH
+109 CFPFYYLYLRQ
-120 KNKGYIRMSHIFKI
+120 KNKGYIRMSHIFKT
-134 KMVLGFLLVI
+134 KMVLGFILVI

-149 VFFVMWEISQGI
+149 VFFVLWEISQGI
-161 PRTPAFF
+161 PRAPAFF
-168 ISPAVLGIT
+168 ISPAMVGIT

-191 GIRSSGI
+191 GIQSSGI
-198 MLIYWLLT
+198 LLIYWLLS
-206 FLSAL
+206 FVAA
-211 VIFSS
+211 VVMFSS
-216 KIQRGLER
+216 KVQHALER

-229 FFHHVATYLYVSL
+229 HFHHVTTYLYASL

-253 DHPPFFSKAVNCSN
+253 DNPPFFSKAVNAPN

-273 SSFLSKITYWW
+273 TSFLSRITYGW
-284 FSGLVWKGCRQSLG
+284 FSGLVWKGCQQSLG
-298 VDDLWSVRKKDSSEE
+298 VDDLWPVRKEDSSEE
-313 IVAWAEKEW
+313 IVAWAEREW
-322 KKYNKRMK
+322 KKCHSRSR
-330 QKMESATFKKSQK
+330 QKMESATFKKGQK
-343 TETDTAE
+343 SKTGIAE

-360 EHSQSGPLLQAFW
+360 EHSQSRPLLKVFW
-373 SMFGTYFLLSTLCL
+373 SMFGTYFLLSTVCL
-387 VICDVFLFSI
+387 VICDVFLFSM
-397 PKILSLFL
+397 PKLLSLFL

-417 GYFYAFV
+417 GYFYAFTMF
-424 LVLLACLQTLF
+424 LLACLQTLF

-459 RKILIMSSASRK
+459 RKILVMSSASRK
-471 TVTVGEI
+471 AATVGEI

-516 LGPSALASI
+516 LGPSALTSI

-534 NFMITKRRSHFQ
+534 NFVITKKRSQFQ
-546 EAQMKHKDERA
+546 ETQMKHKDERA
-557 KLTNAILSDIKVI
+557 KLTNTILSNIKVI

-579 MEKVH
+579 MEKVLG
-584 AIRRQE
+584 IRKQE

-642 LINILNTAHS
+642 LVNILNTAHS

-666 SLKRLAAFL
+666 SLNRLAAFL
-675 NLEELNPE
+675 NLDELNPE
-683 SSNRNTSDC
+683 SSSRNTSDC
-692 VPASIIIRN
+692 GKLFITIRN
-701 GTFCWSKDTSPC
+701 GTFCWSKEISPC

-738 SLLSALLGDLEKMD
+738 SLLSALLGELEKTD
-752 GFVTMKGTA
+752 GCVTMKGTA

-783 KMDETWFNRVV
+783 EMDETWFNRVI

-821 SGGQKQRVSLARAVY
+821 SGGQKQRVNLARAVY
-836 QRSSIYLLDDP
+836 QKASIYLLDDP

-858 IFEHVLGPNGLLKD
+858 IFEHVLGRNGLLKD

-879 HMISVLHQVDNI
+879 HTINILPQVDNI
-891 VVLVNGM
+891 VLLVDGT
-898 IAEIGSYQELSQR
+898 ISEIGSYQELFQR
-911 NGAFAEFLQSHNTAE
+911 NGAFAEFLHSHIAAE
-926 EKACSGFPAT
+926 EKAGAGFPAI
-936 GGIRDTVTSRNNPS
+936 GDTKGTITSRNGPS
-950 GDKLLSD
+950 QERLFSD
-957 NSVKSPAMG
+957 DSVKSSAMG
-966 RETIPISQGC
+966 REVIPVSQDC
-976 TTAEVTEGR
+976 TAAAATKGR
-985 LTRGEKTQR
+985 LTKGEKTQH
-994 GRVNTSVYAAYL
+994 GRVNTSIYAAYL
-1006 RAAGLPLCAYIILLF
+1006 KATGLPLCVCIILLF
-1021 TCQQVL
+1021 TCQQAV
-1027 SFFRG
+1027 SFSRG
-1032 YWLSVWTEDPVHN
+1032 YWLSIWTDDPVHN
-1045 GTQQYTELRVGVFGA
+1045 GTQQHTELRAGVFGA
-1060 LGVIQAVVRFVSTAA
+1060 LGVVQALGRFASTAA
-1075 VFLGG
+1075 VLLGG
-1080 MSASHKL
+1080 VLASHKL
-1087 FLQLLRNVARS
+1087 FLQLLRSVARS
-1098 PTVFFEETPIGNLLN
+1098 PMVFFEQTPIGNLLN
-1113 RFSKEMDAI
+1113 HFSREMDAI
-1122 DSIIPDKLKSLL
+1122 DSVIPDKLKSLL

-1152 KAAIAIVPLTAFYAV
+1152 RAAMAIVPLTVLYAA

-1177 QLRRLEAASRSPIYS
+1177 QLRRIEAASRSPIYS

-1198 HGSSVIR
+1198 QGSSVIR

-1211 RFITKSNSLVDEN
+1211 RFILKSNFLVDEN
-1224 LRICFPGAVADR
+1224 QRICFPGAVADR
-1236 WLATNLEFLGNGVVL
+1236 WLATNLEFLGNGIVL

-1256 AAIGRTHLSPGTAGF
+1256 AAMGRTDLSPGTAGF
-1271 SISYALQITG
+1271 SISCALQITG

-1294 NNIVSVERVSEYSR
+1294 NNIVSVERVREYLR

-1313 PWTLNNKL
+1313 PWTLNGKL

-1341 RPNLELALKH
+1341 RPNLDLALKH
-1351 INLTINGKE
+1351 VNLTINGQE

-1366 RTGAGKSTLAAGLL
+1366 RTGAGKSTLAVGLL

-1386 EGAILIDGQDIA
+1386 EGAILVDGLDIA
-1398 QLGLHDLRMKITVI
+1398 QLGLHDLRTKITVI

-1421 TLRMNLDPLNQYTDA
+1421 SLRMNLDPLNQYTDA

-1444 TQLKNFVADLPEQLE
+1444 TQLKNFVADLPDQLE

-1473 KQLVC
+1473 KQLLC

-1483 LQKAKVLILDEAT
+1483 LRKAKILILDEAT
-1496 AAIDTETDLQIQSAL
+1496 AAVDLETDLQIQSTL
-1511 RTQFKESTV
+1511 RAQFKDSTV
-1520 LTIAHRINTIMDC
+1520 LTIAHRINTVMDC

-1539 ENGQIAEFDTPK
+1539 ENGRIAEFDTLEH
-1551 QLIAQKG
+1551 LIAQKG
-1558 LFYKLM
+1558 LFYRLM
-1564 EESGLV
+1564 EESGLA

>member
-1 MPGLYL
+1 
-7 RLLPPRPLPPLHP
+7 
-20 PAAPGRTLLSVPW
+20 
-33 LRAARGSPPFSTR
+33 
-46 DAILRV
+46 
-52 PLNSETLSMALGRLC
+52 
-67 GSRDGSAGLWDWNQ
+67 
-81 TWYTNS
+81 
-87 PRFTWCFENT
+87 
-97 VLAWIPCAYLWI
+97 
-109 CFPFYYSYLRH
+109 
-120 KNKGYIRMSHIFKI
+120 
-134 KMVLGFLLVI
+134 
-144 LCFSN
+144 
-149 VFFVMWEISQGI
+149 
-161 PRTPAFF
+161 
-168 ISPAVLGIT
+168 
-177 MILAMFLTQAERMM
+177 
-191 GIRSSGI
+191 
-198 MLIYWLLT
+198 
-206 FLSAL
+206 
-211 VIFSS
+211 
-216 KIQRGLER
+216 
-224 GFLED
+224 
-229 FFHHVATYLYVSL
+229 
-242 VLGELVLFCLV
+242 
-253 DHPPFFSKAVNCSN
+253 
-267 QCPEAS
+267 
-273 SSFLSKITYWW
+273 
-284 FSGLVWKGCRQSLG
+284 LVWKGCRQSLG
-298 VDDLWSVRKKDSSEE
+298 VDDLWSVRKEDSSEE
-313 IVAWAEKEW
+313 IVAWAEREW
-322 KKYNKRMK
+322 KKYNNRTK
-330 QKMESATFKKSQK
+330 QKMESATFKKSRK
-343 TETDTAE
+343 IGTDTAE

-373 SMFGTYFLLSTLCL
+373 SMFGIYFLLSTLCL

-417 GYFYAFV
+417 GYFYAFI

-459 RKILIMSSASRK
+459 RKILIMSNASRK
-471 TVTVGEI
+471 AVTVGEI

-502 PIRIIICFVFLWQL
+502 PIRIIICFVFLWQ
-516 LGPSALASI
+516 
-525 AVFLFLLPL
+525 
-534 NFMITKRRSHFQ
+534 

-557 KLTNAILSDIKVI
+557 TLTNAILSDIKVI

-692 VPASIIIRN
+692 VQASIIIRN

-738 SLLSALLGDLEKMD
+738 SLLSALLNDLEKMD
-752 GFVTMKGTA
+752 GCVTMKGTA

-783 KMDETWFNRVV
+783 EMDERWFNTVV

-821 SGGQKQRVSLARAVY
+821 SGGQKQRISLARAVY

-858 IFEHVLGPNGLLKD
+858 IFEHVLGPNGLLKEKSEEVFRHKFLSGILTSMTVNMID
-872 KTRVLVT
+872 SLVTIILLRSFTLSRINNMGLTRVLVT
-879 HMISVLHQVDNI
+879 HTISVLRQVDNI
-891 VVLVNGM
+891 AVLVDGT

-911 NGAFAEFLQSHNTAE
+911 SGAFAEFLQSHNTAE
-926 EKACSGFPAT
+926 ENARSGFPA
-936 GGIRDTVTSRNNPS
+936 
-950 GDKLLSD
+950 
-957 NSVKSPAMG
+957 
-966 RETIPISQGC
+966 
-976 TTAEVTEGR
+976 
-985 LTRGEKTQR
+985 
-994 GRVNTSVYAAYL
+994 YL
-1006 RAAGLPLCAYIILLF
+1006 RATGLPLCAYIILLF
-1021 TCQQVL
+1021 TCQQGV

-1080 MSASHKL
+1080 VLASRKL
-1087 FLQLLRNVARS
+1087 FLQLLWNVARS

-1144 LVIIVATP
+1144 LVIVVVTP
-1152 KAAIAIVPLTAFYAV
+1152 KAAMAIVPLTAFYAI
-1167 FQHFYVTTSC
+1167 FQHFYVITSC
-1177 QLRRLEAASRSPIYS
+1177 QLRRMEAASRSPIYS

-1198 HGSSVIR
+1198 QGSSVIR

-1211 RFITKSNSLVDEN
+1211 RFILKSNCLVDEN

-1236 WLATNLEFLGNGVVL
+1236 WLATNLEFLGNGIVL

-1256 AAIGRTHLSPGTAGF
+1256 ATIGRTHLSPGTAGF

-1294 NNIVSVERVSEYSR
+1294 NNIVSVER
-1308 TPKEA
+1308 A
-1313 PWTLNNKL
+1313 PWTLNDKL

-1386 EGAILIDGQDIA
+1386 EGVILIDGQDIA

-1483 LQKAKVLILDEAT
+1483 LQKTKVLILDEAT
-1496 AAIDTETDLQIQSAL
+1496 AAIDVETDLQIQSAL
-1511 RTQFKESTV
+1511 RTQFKDSTV

-1551 QLIAQKG
+1551 QLTAQKG

-1564 EESGLV
+1564 EESGLA

>member
-1 MPGLYL
+1 M
-7 RLLPPRPLPPLHP
+7 
-20 PAAPGRTLLSVPW
+20 AAG
-33 LRAARGSPPFSTR
+33 G
-46 DAILRV
+46 
-52 PLNSETLSMALGRLC
+52 GLC
-67 GSRDGSAGLWDWNQ
+67 GSREGSTGLWDWNQ
-81 TWYTNS
+81 TWYTNT
-87 PRFTWCFENT
+87 PRFTWCFEST
-97 VLAWIPCAYLWI
+97 VIAWIPCAYLWI
-109 CFPFYYSYLRH
+109 CFPFYYLYLRH
-120 KNKGYIRMSHIFKI
+120 KNKGYIRMSHIFKA
-134 KMVLGFLLVI
+134 KMVLGCILVM

-149 VFFVMWEISQGI
+149 VFFVLWEVSQGI
-161 PRTPAFF
+161 PRAPAFF
-168 ISPAVLGIT
+168 IGPAVVGIT
-177 MILAMFLTQAERMM
+177 MILAIFLTQMERMM
-191 GIRSSGI
+191 GIQSSCVL
-198 MLIYWLLT
+198 LIYWLLS
-206 FLSAL
+206 FMAA
-211 VIFSS
+211 VVMFSS
-216 KIQRGLER
+216 KVQHALER

-229 FFHHVATYLYVSL
+229 HFHHITTYLYASL

-253 DHPPFFSKAVNCSN
+253 DHPPFFSKAVNNPN

-284 FSGLVWKGCRQSLG
+284 FSGLIRKGYQQSLG
-298 VDDLWSVRKKDSSEE
+298 VDDLWPVRKEDSSEE
-313 IVAWAEKEW
+313 IVAWAEREW
-322 KKYNKRMK
+322 KKCHSRTQQKR
-330 QKMESATFKKSQK
+330 ESAIFKKGQK
-343 TETDTAE
+343 SETGIAE

-360 EHSQSGPLLQAFW
+360 ERSQSGPLLRAFW
-373 SMFGTYFLLSTLCL
+373 SMFGTYFLLSTVCL

-397 PKILSLFL
+397 PKLLSLFL
-405 EFIEDQEAPSWH
+405 AFIEDQEAPSWH
-417 GYFYAFV
+417 GYFYAFTMF
-424 LVLLACLQTLF
+424 LLACLQTLF

-459 RKILIMSSASRK
+459 RKILVMSNASRK
-471 TVTVGEI
+471 AATVGEI

-516 LGPSALASI
+516 LGPSALTSI

-534 NFMITKRRSHFQ
+534 NFMITKKRSRFQ
-546 EAQMKHKDERA
+546 ETQMKHKDERA

-579 MEKVH
+579 MEKVFG
-584 AIRRQE
+584 IRKQE
-590 LQALKRSQILFSASL
+590 LQALKRSQILFAASL

-659 AAVQAKV
+659 AAVQAKI
-666 SLKRLAAFL
+666 SLNRLAAFL

-683 SSNRNTSDC
+683 SSSRNTSDC
-692 VPASIIIRN
+692 VQASITIRN
-701 GTFCWSKDTSPC
+701 GTFCWSKETSPC
-713 LRRIDLTVPQGSLL
+713 LRSINLMVPQGSLL

-738 SLLSALLGDLEKMD
+738 SLLSALLGELEKTD
-752 GFVTMKGTA
+752 GCVTMKDTA
-761 AYVPQQAWI
+761 AYVPQQPWI

-783 KMDETWFNRVV
+783 EIDETWFNRVI

-821 SGGQKQRVSLARAVY
+821 SGGQKQRVNLARAIY
-836 QRSSIYLLDDP
+836 QNASIYLLDDP

-879 HMISVLHQVDNI
+879 HTINILPQVDNI
-891 VVLVNGM
+891 VFLVDGM
-898 IAEIGSYQELSQR
+898 ISEVGSYQELLQR
-911 NGAFAEFLQSHNTAE
+911 NGAFAEFLRSHFTPE
-926 EKACSGFPAT
+926 EKAGASFPAI
-936 GGIRDTVTSRNNPS
+936 GDTKDTITSRNGPS
-950 GDKLLSD
+950 QEKLFSD
-957 NSVKSPAMG
+957 NSDKSSARG
-966 RETIPISQGC
+966 RETIPVSQDC
-976 TTAEVTEGR
+976 TTAVATEGR
-985 LTRGEKTQR
+985 LTKGEKTQR

-1006 RAAGLPLCAYIILLF
+1006 KATGLPLCVYIILSF
-1021 TCQQVL
+1021 TCQQAV
-1027 SFFRG
+1027 SFSRG
-1032 YWLSVWTEDPVHN
+1032 YWLSIWTDDPVHN
-1045 GTQQYTELRVGVFGA
+1045 GTQQHTELRVGVFGA
-1060 LGVIQAVVRFVSTAA
+1060 LGVIQALGRFASTAA
-1075 VFLGG
+1075 VLLGG
-1080 MSASHKL
+1080 VLASHKL

-1098 PTVFFEETPIGNLLN
+1098 PMVFFEQTPIGNLLN
-1113 RFSKEMDAI
+1113 RFSREMDAI
-1122 DSIIPDKLKSLL
+1122 DSVIPDKLKSLL

-1152 KAAIAIVPLTAFYAV
+1152 RAAMAIVPLTVLYAV
-1167 FQHFYVTTSC
+1167 FQHFYVITSC
-1177 QLRRLEAASRSPIYS
+1177 QLRRTEAASRSPIYS

-1198 HGSSVIR
+1198 QGSSVIR

-1211 RFITKSNSLVDEN
+1211 RFILKSNFLVDEN
-1224 LRICFPGAVADR
+1224 QRICFPGAVADR
-1236 WLATNLEFLGNGVVL
+1236 WLATNLEFLGNGIVL

-1256 AAIGRTHLSPGTAGF
+1256 AAMGRTHLSPGTAGF

-1294 NNIVSVERVSEYSR
+1294 NNIVSVERVREYLR

-1313 PWTLNNKL
+1313 PWTLNGKL
-1321 QGQVWLT
+1321 QGHVWLT

-1341 RPNLELALKH
+1341 RPNLELALKQV
-1351 INLTINGKE
+1351 NLTINGQE

-1366 RTGAGKSTLAAGLL
+1366 RTGAGKSTLAVGLL

-1386 EGAILIDGQDIA
+1386 EGAILIDGLNIA
-1398 QLGLHDLRMKITVI
+1398 QLGLHDLRTKITVI

-1421 TLRMNLDPLNQYTDA
+1421 SLRMNLDPLNQYSDA

-1444 TQLKNFVADLPEQLE
+1444 TQLKNFVADLPDQLE

-1483 LQKAKVLILDEAT
+1483 LRKAKILILDEAT
-1496 AAIDTETDLQIQSAL
+1496 AAVDFETDLQIQSTL
-1511 RTQFKESTV
+1511 RTQFKGSTV

-1539 ENGQIAEFDTPK
+1539 ENGQIAEFDTVEH
-1551 QLIAQKG
+1551 LIAQKG
-1558 LFYKLM
+1558 LFYRLM
-1564 EESGLV
+1564 EESGLA

>member
-1 MPGLYL
+1 E
-7 RLLPPRPLPPLHP
+7 
-20 PAAPGRTLLSVPW
+20 
-33 LRAARGSPPFSTR
+33 STV
-46 DAILRV
+46 I
-52 PLNSETLSMALGRLC
+52 
-67 GSRDGSAGLWDWNQ
+67 
-81 TWYTNS
+81 
-87 PRFTWCFENT
+87 
-97 VLAWIPCAYLWI
+97 AWIPCAYLWI
-109 CFPFYYSYLRH
+109 CFPFYYLYLRH
-120 KNKGYIRMSHIFKI
+120 KAKGYIRMSHIFKA
-134 KMVLGFLLVI
+134 KMVRGLI
-144 LCFSN
+144 LTL
-149 VFFVMWEISQGI
+149 SQ
-161 PRTPAFF
+161 
-168 ISPAVLGIT
+168 LQ
-177 MILAMFLTQAERMM
+177 LERMM
-191 GIRSSGI
+191 GTQSSGI
-198 MLIYWLLT
+198 LLIYWLLS
-206 FLSAL
+206 FVAA
-211 VIFSS
+211 
-216 KIQRGLER
+216 

-229 FFHHVATYLYVSL
+229 HFHHITTYLYGSL

-253 DHPPFFSKAVNCSN
+253 DHPPFFSKVVNDPN

-284 FSGLVWKGCRQSLG
+284 FSGLLWKGCQQSLG
-298 VDDLWSVRKKDSSEE
+298 ADDLWPVRKEESSEE
-313 IVAWAEKEW
+313 IVAWAEREW
-322 KKYNKRMK
+322 KKCRSRTQQTGYKPPHSP
-330 QKMESATFKKSQK
+330 QK
-343 TETDTAE
+343 

-360 EHSQSGPLLQAFW
+360 EQSQSWPLLKVFW
-373 SMFGTYFLLSTLCL
+373 SMFGTYFLLGTVCL

-397 PKILSLFL
+397 PKLLSLFL
-405 EFIEDQEAPSWH
+405 EFIEDQEAPTWH
-417 GYFYAFV
+417 GYFYAFTMF
-424 LVLLACLQTLF
+424 LLACLQTLF

-440 YMCLVLGLRLKTA
+440 YMCLVLGLRLRTA

-459 RKILIMSSASRK
+459 RKILVMSNASRK
-471 TVTVGEI
+471 AATVGEI

-502 PIRIIICFVFLWQL
+502 PIRIIVCFVFLWQL
-516 LGPSALASI
+516 LGPSALTSI
-525 AVFLFLLPL
+525 VVFLFLLPL
-534 NFMITKRRSHFQ
+534 NFVITKKRSQFQ
-546 EAQMKHKDERA
+546 ETQMKHKDERA
-557 KLTNAILSDIKVI
+557 KLTNAFLSDIKVI

-579 MEKVH
+579 MEKVLG
-584 AIRRQE
+584 IRTQE

-605 ASFHSSTFLIAFVM
+605 ASFHSSTFLIAFAM

-632 DAQKAFVSLT
+632 DAQKAFVSVT

-659 AAVQAKV
+659 AAVQVNCRMHLPFAFTSVLSV
-666 SLKRLAAFL
+666 SPCISAQ
-675 NLEELNPE
+675 
-683 SSNRNTSDC
+683 
-692 VPASIIIRN
+692 ASITIRN
-701 GTFCWSKDTSPC
+701 GTFCWSKEISPC
-713 LRRIDLTVPQGSLL
+713 LRRIDLTMPQGSLL

-738 SLLSALLGDLEKMD
+738 SLLSALLGELEMVD
-752 GFVTMKGTA
+752 GCVSMKDTV

-783 KMDETWFNRVV
+783 EMDETWFNTVI
-794 DACALQPDLESFP
+794 DACALKPDLESFP

-821 SGGQKQRVSLARAVY
+821 SGGQKQRVNLARAVY
-836 QRSSIYLLDDP
+836 QKASVYLLDDP

-872 KTRVLVT
+872 KTCVLVT
-879 HMISVLHQVDNI
+879 HTINILPQVDNI
-891 VVLVNGM
+891 VFLVDGT
-898 IAEIGSYQELSQR
+898 ISEIGSYQELLQR
-911 NGAFAEFLQSHNTAE
+911 NGAFAEFLHSHVTAE
-926 EKACSGFPAT
+926 ENAGAGFP
-936 GGIRDTVTSRNNPS
+936 GNPN
-950 GDKLLSD
+950 DQD
-957 NSVKSPAMG
+957 
-966 RETIPISQGC
+966 C
-976 TTAEVTEGR
+976 TTAADAKGR
-985 LTRGEKTQR
+985 LTKGEKTQH
-994 GRVNTSVYAAYL
+994 GRVHTSIYAAYL
-1006 RAAGLPLCAYIILLF
+1006 KATGLPLCVYIILLF
-1021 TCQQVL
+1021 TCQQVV

-1032 YWLSVWTEDPVHN
+1032 YWLSMWTDDPVHN
-1045 GTQQYTELRVGVFGA
+1045 GTQQHTELRVGVFGA
-1060 LGVIQAVVRFVSTAA
+1060 LGVIQALGRFASTAA
-1075 VFLGG
+1075 VLLGG
-1080 MSASHKL
+1080 VLASQKL

-1098 PTVFFEETPIGNLLN
+1098 PMVFFEQTPIGNLLN

-1122 DSIIPDKLKSLL
+1122 DSVIPDKLKSLL

-1139 LLEIY
+1139 LLKIY
-1144 LVIIVATP
+1144 IVIIVATP
-1152 KAAIAIVPLTAFYAV
+1152 RAAMAIVPLTVLYAA
-1167 FQHFYVTTSC
+1167 FQHFYVVTSC
-1177 QLRRLEAASRSPIYS
+1177 QLRRIEAVSRSPIYS

-1198 HGSSVIR
+1198 QGSSVIR

-1211 RFITKSNSLVDEN
+1211 RFILKSNFLVDEN
-1224 LRICFPGAVADR
+1224 QRICFPGAVADR
-1236 WLATNLEFLGNGVVL
+1236 WLATNLELLGNGIVL

-1256 AAIGRTHLSPGTAGF
+1256 AAMGRTYLSPGTAGF

-1294 NNIVSVERVSEYSR
+1294 NNIVSVERVREYLR

-1313 PWTLNNKL
+1313 PWTLNDKP

-1328 EGRIE
+1328 EGKIE

-1351 INLTINGKE
+1351 VNLSIKGQE

-1366 RTGAGKSTLAAGLL
+1366 RTGAGKSTLAVGLL

-1386 EGAILIDGQDIA
+1386 EGAILIDGLDIA
-1398 QLGLHDLRMKITVI
+1398 QLGLHDLRSKITVI

-1421 TLRMNLDPLNQYTDA
+1421 SLRMNLDPLNQYTDA

-1444 TQLKNFVADLPEQLE
+1444 TQLKNFVADLPDQLE

-1483 LQKAKVLILDEAT
+1483 LRKAKILILDEAT
-1496 AAIDTETDLQIQSAL
+1496 AAVDLETDLQIQSTL
-1511 RTQFKESTV
+1511 RTQFKDSTV

-1539 ENGQIAEFDTPK
+1539 ENGQIAEFDTPEHLK
-1551 QLIAQKG
+1551 AEKG

-1564 EESGLV
+1564 EESGFA

>member
-1 MPGLYL
+1 
-7 RLLPPRPLPPLHP
+7 
-20 PAAPGRTLLSVPW
+20 
-33 LRAARGSPPFSTR
+33 
-46 DAILRV
+46 
-52 PLNSETLSMALGRLC
+52 
-67 GSRDGSAGLWDWNQ
+67 DWNQ
-81 TWYTNS
+81 TWYTNT
-87 PRFTWCFENT
+87 PRFTWCFEST
-97 VLAWIPCAYLWI
+97 VIAWIPCAYLWI
-109 CFPFYYSYLRH
+109 CFPFYYLYLRH
-120 KNKGYIRMSHIFKI
+120 KNNGYIRMSHIFKT
-134 KMVLGFLLVI
+134 KMALGFILVI

-149 VFFVMWEISQGI
+149 VFFVLWETSQGI
-161 PRTPAFF
+161 PRAPAFF
-168 ISPAVLGIT
+168 ISPAVVGIT
-177 MILAMFLTQAERMM
+177 MILAMFLTQVERMM
-191 GIRSSGI
+191 GIQSSAI
-198 MLIYWLLT
+198 LLIYWLLS
-206 FLSAL
+206 FMAA
-211 VIFSS
+211 VVMFSS
-216 KIQRGLER
+216 KVQHALER

-229 FFHHVATYLYVSL
+229 HFRHVTTYIYASL

-253 DHPPFFSKAVNCSN
+253 DHPPFFSKAVNNPN

-284 FSGLVWKGCRQSLG
+284 FSGLVWKGCQQSLG
-298 VDDLWSVRKKDSSEE
+298 VDDLWPVRKEDSSEE
-313 IVAWAEKEW
+313 IVAWAEREW
-322 KKYNKRMK
+322 KKCHSRTQ
-330 QKMESATFKKSQK
+330 QKVESATFKKGQK
-343 TETDTAE
+343 SENGIAE

-360 EHSQSGPLLQAFW
+360 EHSQSRPLLKAFW
-373 SMFGTYFLLSTLCL
+373 SMFGTYFLLSTVCL
-387 VICDVFLFSI
+387 VICDIFLFTI
-397 PKILSLFL
+397 PKLLSLFL

-417 GYFYAFV
+417 GYFYAFTMF
-424 LVLLACLQTLF
+424 LSACLQTLF

-459 RKILIMSSASRK
+459 RKILVMSNASRK
-471 TVTVGEI
+471 TATVGEI

-502 PIRIIICFVFLWQL
+502 PIRIIICFIFLWQL
-516 LGPSALASI
+516 LGPSALTSI

-534 NFMITKRRSHFQ
+534 NFVITKKRSQFQ
-546 EAQMKHKDERA
+546 ETQMKHKDERA

-579 MEKVH
+579 MEKVLG
-584 AIRRQE
+584 IRKQE

-625 VDNTHVL
+625 VDNTQVL

-666 SLKRLAAFL
+666 SLNRLAAFL

-683 SSNRNTSDC
+683 SSSINTSDC
-692 VPASIIIRN
+692 VQASITVRN
-701 GTFCWSKDTSPC
+701 GTFCWSKETSPC
-713 LRRIDLTVPQGSLL
+713 LRRLDLTVPQGSLL

-738 SLLSALLGDLEKMD
+738 SLLSALLGELKKMD
-752 GFVTMKGTA
+752 GYMTLKGTA

-783 KMDETWFNRVV
+783 EMDETWFNRVI

-821 SGGQKQRVSLARAVY
+821 SGGQKQRVNLARAVY
-836 QRSSIYLLDDP
+836 QKASIYLLDDP

-858 IFEHVLGPNGLLKD
+858 IFEHVLGRNGLLKD

-879 HMISVLHQVDNI
+879 HTINILSQVDNI
-891 VVLVNGM
+891 VLLVDGT
-898 IAEIGSYQELSQR
+898 ISEIGSYQELLQR
-911 NGAFAEFLQSHNTAE
+911 NGAFAEFLHSHITAE
-926 EKACSGFPAT
+926 EKAGAGFPGNPNELESFFLGLSVNHFLNIICNIKEL
-936 GGIRDTVTSRNNPS
+936 GGR
-950 GDKLLSD
+950 GDLLLSTVGKREKENKTGKASLTFVLLWTFKAEIQSHHQSKINQARE
-957 NSVKSPAMG
+957 NSAW
-966 RETIPISQGC
+966 Q
-976 TTAEVTEGR
+976 
-985 LTRGEKTQR
+985 
-994 GRVNTSVYAAYL
+994 AYL
-1006 RAAGLPLCAYIILLF
+1006 KATGLPLCVYIVLLF
-1021 TCQQVL
+1021 TCQQAV
-1027 SFFRG
+1027 SFSRG
-1032 YWLSVWTEDPVHN
+1032 YWLSMWTDDPVQN
-1045 GTQQYTELRVGVFGA
+1045 GTQQHTELRVGVFGA
-1060 LGVIQAVVRFVSTAA
+1060 LGVIQALGRFASTAA
-1075 VFLGG
+1075 VLLGG
-1080 MSASHKL
+1080 VLASHKL

-1098 PTVFFEETPIGNLLN
+1098 PMIFFEQTEI
-1113 RFSKEMDAI
+1113 DAI
-1122 DSIIPDKLKSLL
+1122 DSVIPDKLKSLL
-1134 GFLFN
+1134 GFFFN

-1152 KAAIAIVPLTAFYAV
+1152 RAAMAIVPLTVLYAA
-1167 FQHFYVTTSC
+1167 FQHFYVITSC
-1177 QLRRLEAASRSPIYS
+1177 QLRRIEAASRSPIYS

-1198 HGSSVIR
+1198 QGSSVIR

-1211 RFITKSNSLVDEN
+1211 RFILKNNFLVDEN
-1224 LRICFPGAVADR
+1224 QRICFPGAAADR
-1236 WLATNLEFLGNGVVL
+1236 WLATNLEFLGNGIVL

-1256 AAIGRTHLSPGTAGF
+1256 AAMGRTHLSPGTAGF
-1271 SISYALQITG
+1271 SISCALQITG

-1294 NNIVSVERVSEYSR
+1294 NNIVSVERVREYLR

-1313 PWTLNNKL
+1313 PWTLNGKL

-1351 INLTINGKE
+1351 VNLTIHGQE

-1366 RTGAGKSTLAAGLL
+1366 RTGAGKSTLAVGLL

-1386 EGAILIDGQDIA
+1386 EGAILIDGLDIA
-1398 QLGLHDLRMKITVI
+1398 QLGLHDLRTKITVI

-1421 TLRMNLDPLNQYTDA
+1421 SLRMNLDPLNQYTDA

-1444 TQLKNFVADLPEQLE
+1444 TQLKNFVADLPDQLE

-1483 LQKAKVLILDEAT
+1483 LQKAKILILDEAT
-1496 AAIDTETDLQIQSAL
+1496 AAVDLETDLQIQSTL
-1511 RTQFKESTV
+1511 RTQFKDSTV
-1520 LTIAHRINTIMDC
+1520 LTIAHRINTVMDC

-1539 ENGQIAEFDTPK
+1539 ENGRIAEFDTLEH
-1551 QLIAQKG
+1551 LIAQKG
-1558 LFYKLM
+1558 LFYRLM
-1564 EESGLV
+1564 EESGL

>member
-1 MPGLYL
+1 ACLKYL
-7 RLLPPRPLPPLHP
+7 SD
-20 PAAPGRTLLSVPW
+20 TDS
-33 LRAARGSPPFSTR
+33 
-46 DAILRV
+46 
-52 PLNSETLSMALGRLC
+52 SEPCSC
-67 GSRDGSAGLWDWNQ
+67 
-81 TWYTNS
+81 
-87 PRFTWCFENT
+87 T
-97 VLAWIPCAYLWI
+97 VIAWIPCAYLWI
-109 CFPFYYSYLRH
+109 SFPFYYMYLRY
-120 KNKGYIRMSHIFKI
+120 KSNGYIRMSHIFKT
-134 KMVLGFLLVI
+134 KMVLGFLLVM

-149 VFFVMWEISQGI
+149 VFFVLWEISQGI

-191 GIRSSGI
+191 GIQSSGI
-198 MLIYWLLT
+198 LLIYWLLS
-206 FLSAL
+206 FLSA
-211 VIFSS
+211 VVMFSS
-216 KIQRGLER
+216 KIQHGLER

-229 FFHHVATYLYVSL
+229 PFHHVATYLYVSL
-242 VLGELVLFCLV
+242 VFGELVLFCLV
-253 DHPPFFSKAVNCSN
+253 DHPPFFSKAVNDPVNVCV
-267 QCPEAS
+267 
-273 SSFLSKITYWW
+273 
-284 FSGLVWKGCRQSLG
+284 FSRLVWKGYQRSLG
-298 VDDLWSVRKKDSSEE
+298 VDDLWSVRKEDSSEE
-313 IVAWAEKEW
+313 IVTWAEKEW
-322 KKYNKRMK
+322 KKYHSRTKQNK
-330 QKMESATFKKSQK
+330 ESATFKKGQK
-343 TETDTAE
+343 SETGTTE

-360 EHSQSGPLLQAFW
+360 EHNQSRPLLKAFW
-373 SMFGTYFLLSTLCL
+373 SMFGTYFLLGTLCL

-417 GYFYAFV
+417 GYFYAFIM
-424 LVLLACLQTLF
+424 VLLACLQTLF

-440 YMCLVLGLRLKTA
+440 YMCLVLGLKLKTV

-459 RKILIMSSASRK
+459 RKILIMSNASRK
-471 TVTVGEI
+471 AVTVGEI
-478 VNLVSVDVQKLM
+478 VNLISVDVQKLM

-516 LGPSALASI
+516 LGPSALTSV

-534 NFMITKRRSHFQ
+534 NFMITKKRSHFQ
-546 EAQMKHKDERA
+546 VHFMKHKDERA

-579 MEKVH
+579 MEKVLG
-584 AIRRQE
+584 IRKQE
-590 LQALKRSQILFSASL
+590 LKALKRSQILFSQMVCFFFAP
-605 ASFHSSTFLIAFVM
+605 FQIAFVM

-625 VDNTHVL
+625 VDNTHIL

-659 AAVQAKV
+659 AVVQAKV
-666 SLKRLAAFL
+666 SFNRLAAFL
-675 NLEELNPE
+675 NLEELNPKSGQRLIE
-683 SSNRNTSDC
+683 VGCS
-692 VPASIIIRN
+692 
-701 GTFCWSKDTSPC
+701 F
-713 LRRIDLTVPQGSLL
+713 LYRIDLTVPQGSLI
-727 AVVGQVGAGKS
+727 AIVGQVGAGKS
-738 SLLSALLGDLEKMD
+738 SLLSALLGELEQMD
-752 GFVTMKGTA
+752 GCVTMKGTA

-770 QNASVEDNILFGK
+770 QNASVEDNILFGNE
-783 KMDETWFNRVV
+783 MDEAWFNSVV

-821 SGGQKQRVSLARAVY
+821 SGGQKQRVNLARAVY
-836 QRSSIYLLDDP
+836 QKASIYLLDDP

-858 IFEHVLGPNGLLKD
+858 IFEHVLGPNGLLKN

-879 HMISVLHQVDNI
+879 HTISILHQVDNI
-891 VVLVNGM
+891 VVLVDGM
-898 IAEIGSYQELSQR
+898 ISEIGSYQELLQR
-911 NGAFAEFLQSHNTAE
+911 NGAFAEFLHSHSTAE
-926 EKACSGFPAT
+926 EKACSGFP
-936 GGIRDTVTSRNNPS
+936 GNL
-950 GDKLLSD
+950 DKLELFYPDLS
-957 NSVKSPAMG
+957 
-966 RETIPISQGC
+966 
-976 TTAEVTEGR
+976 
-985 LTRGEKTQR
+985 
-994 GRVNTSVYAAYL
+994 VNTSIYAAYL
-1006 RAAGLPLCAYIILLF
+1006 KATGIPLCVYIVLLF
-1021 TCQQVL
+1021 MCQQAL

-1032 YWLSVWTEDPVHN
+1032 YWLSMWTNDPVYN
-1045 GTQQYTELRVGVFGA
+1045 GTQQHTELRVGVFGA
-1060 LGVIQAVVRFVSTAA
+1060 LGIIQGSFVSTAA
-1075 VFLGG
+1075 VLLGG
-1080 MSASHKL
+1080 VIASYKL
-1087 FLQLLRNVARS
+1087 FLQLLRNVGRS
-1098 PTVFFEETPIGNLLN
+1098 PMVFFEQTPIGNLLN

-1139 LLEIY
+1139 LVEIY

-1152 KAAIAIVPLTAFYAV
+1152 KAAMAIVPLTVFYA
-1167 FQHFYVTTSC
+1167 HFYVITSC
-1177 QLRRLEAASRSPIYS
+1177 QLRCMEAASRSPIYS

-1211 RFITKSNSLVDEN
+1211 RFILKSNFLVDEN
-1224 LRICFPGAVADR
+1224 QRICFAGAVADR
-1236 WLATNLEFLGNGVVL
+1236 WLATNLEFLGNSIVL

-1256 AAIGRTHLSPGTAGF
+1256 ATVGRKHLSPGTAGF
-1271 SISYALQITG
+1271 SVSYALQITG

-1294 NNIVSVERVSEYSR
+1294 NNIVSVERVKEYSR

-1313 PWTLNNKL
+1313 PWTLNVKL

-1341 RPNLELALKH
+1341 RPNLELALKC

-1366 RTGAGKSTLAAGLL
+1366 RTGAGKSTLALGLL

-1398 QLGLHDLRMKITVI
+1398 QLGLHDLRTKITVI

-1444 TQLKNFVADLPEQLE
+1444 TQLKNFVADFPDQLE
-1459 YKCTDQGEN
+1459 YKCTDRGEN
-1468 LSTGQ
+1468 LSAGQ

-1496 AAIDTETDLQIQSAL
+1496 AAVDLETDLQIQSAL
-1511 RTQFKESTV
+1511 RTHFKESTV

-1539 ENGQIAEFDTPK
+1539 DNGQISEFDTPE

-1558 LFYKLM
+1558 LFYRLM
-1564 EESGLV
+1564 EESGLA

>member
-1 MPGLYL
+1 MLSTSEKTGHCSFCAN
-7 RLLPPRPLPPLHP
+7 RSCRN
-20 PAAPGRTLLSVPW
+20 APFATQFWNILLS
-33 LRAARGSPPFSTR
+33 GSF
-46 DAILRV
+46 
-52 PLNSETLSMALGRLC
+52 
-67 GSRDGSAGLWDWNQ
+67 
-81 TWYTNS
+81 TWHTKI
-87 PRFTWCFENT
+87 PRFTWCFEKT
-97 VLAWIPCAYLWI
+97 VIAWIPCAYLWI
-109 CFPFYYSYLRH
+109 SFPFYYMYLRY
-120 KNKGYIRMSHIFKI
+120 KSNGYIRMSHIFKT
-134 KMVLGFLLVI
+134 KMVLGFLLVM

-149 VFFVMWEISQGI
+149 VFFVLWEISQGI

-191 GIRSSGI
+191 GIQSSGI
-198 MLIYWLLT
+198 LLIYWLLS
-206 FLSAL
+206 FLSA
-211 VIFSS
+211 VVMFSS
-216 KIQRGLER
+216 KIQHGLER

-229 FFHHVATYLYVSL
+229 PFHHVATYLYVSL
-242 VLGELVLFCLV
+242 VFGELVLFCLV
-253 DHPPFFSKAVNCSN
+253 DHPPFFSKAVNDPVS
-267 QCPEAS
+267 
-273 SSFLSKITYWW
+273 IM
-284 FSGLVWKGCRQSLG
+284 LVWKGYQRSLG
-298 VDDLWSVRKKDSSEE
+298 VDDLWSVRKEDSSEE
-313 IVAWAEKEW
+313 IVTWAEKEW
-322 KKYNKRMK
+322 KKYHSRTKHPL
-330 QKMESATFKKSQK
+330 SISSTI
-343 TETDTAE
+343 
-350 AEETEVLLQS
+350 LLTKISYREYRKISGTS
-360 EHSQSGPLLQAFW
+360 E
-373 SMFGTYFLLSTLCL
+373 FLVFHQLDMNSSIFCSCL
-387 VICDVFLFSI
+387 FAS
-397 PKILSLFL
+397 SLFL

-417 GYFYAFV
+417 GYFYAFIM
-424 LVLLACLQTLF
+424 VLLACLQTLF

-440 YMCLVLGLRLKTA
+440 YMCLVLGLKLKTV

-459 RKILIMSSASRK
+459 RKVSLKA
-471 TVTVGEI
+471 VTVGEI
-478 VNLVSVDVQKLM
+478 VNLISVDVQKLM

-516 LGPSALASI
+516 LGPSALTSV

-534 NFMITKRRSHFQ
+534 NFMITKKRSHFQ

-579 MEKVH
+579 MEKVLG
-584 AIRRQE
+584 IRKQE
-590 LQALKRSQILFSASL
+590 LKALKRSQILFSAS
-605 ASFHSSTFLIAFVM
+605 LIAFVM

-625 VDNTHVL
+625 VDNTHIL

-659 AAVQAKV
+659 AVVQAKV
-666 SLKRLAAFL
+666 SFNRLAAFL
-675 NLEELNPE
+675 NLEELNPK

-692 VPASIIIRN
+692 GQRLIEVGCS
-701 GTFCWSKDTSPC
+701 F
-713 LRRIDLTVPQGSLL
+713 LYRIDLTVPQGSLI
-727 AVVGQVGAGKS
+727 AIVGQVGAGKS
-738 SLLSALLGDLEKMD
+738 SLLSALLGELEQMD
-752 GFVTMKGTA
+752 GCVTMKGTA

-770 QNASVEDNILFGK
+770 QNASVEDNILFGNE
-783 KMDETWFNRVV
+783 MDEAWFNSVV

-821 SGGQKQRVSLARAVY
+821 SGGQKQRVNLARAVY
-836 QRSSIYLLDDP
+836 QKASIYLLDDP

-858 IFEHVLGPNGLLKD
+858 IFEHVLGPNGLLKN

-879 HMISVLHQVDNI
+879 HTISILHQVDNI
-891 VVLVNGM
+891 VVLVDGM
-898 IAEIGSYQELSQR
+898 ISEIGSYQELLQR
-911 NGAFAEFLQSHNTAE
+911 NGAFAEFLHSHSTAE
-926 EKACSGFPAT
+926 EKACSGFP
-936 GGIRDTVTSRNNPS
+936 GNL
-950 GDKLLSD
+950 DKLELFYPDLSE
-957 NSVKSPAMG
+957 SVALYENMP
-966 RETIPISQGC
+966 
-976 TTAEVTEGR
+976 
-985 LTRGEKTQR
+985 
-994 GRVNTSVYAAYL
+994 VNTSIYAAYL
-1006 RAAGLPLCAYIILLF
+1006 KATGIPLCVYIVLLF
-1021 TCQQVL
+1021 MCQQAL

-1032 YWLSVWTEDPVHN
+1032 YWLSMWTNDPVYN
-1045 GTQQYTELRVGVFGA
+1045 GTQQHTELRVGVFGA
-1060 LGVIQAVVRFVSTAA
+1060 LGIIQGSFNLFVSTAA
-1075 VFLGG
+1075 VLLGG
-1080 MSASHKL
+1080 VIASYKL
-1087 FLQLLRNVARS
+1087 FLQLLRNVGRS
-1098 PTVFFEETPIGNLLN
+1098 PMVFFEQTPIGNLLN

-1139 LLEIY
+1139 LVEIY

-1152 KAAIAIVPLTAFYAV
+1152 KAAMAIVPLTVFYAV
-1167 FQHFYVTTSC
+1167 FQHFYVITSC
-1177 QLRRLEAASRSPIYS
+1177 QLRCMEAASRSPIYS

-1211 RFITKSNSLVDEN
+1211 RFILKSNFLVDEN
-1224 LRICFPGAVADR
+1224 QRICFAGAVADR
-1236 WLATNLEFLGNGVVL
+1236 WLATNLEFLGNSIVL

-1256 AAIGRTHLSPGTAGF
+1256 ATVGRKHLSPGTAGF
-1271 SISYALQITG
+1271 SVSYALQITG

-1294 NNIVSVERVSEYSR
+1294 NNIVSVERVKEYSR

-1313 PWTLNNKL
+1313 PWTLNVKL

-1341 RPNLELALKH
+1341 RPNLELALKC

-1366 RTGAGKSTLAAGLL
+1366 RTGAGKSTLALGLL

-1398 QLGLHDLRMKITVI
+1398 QLGLHDLRTKITVI

-1444 TQLKNFVADLPEQLE
+1444 TQLKNFVADFPDQLE
-1459 YKCTDQGEN
+1459 YKCTDRGEN
-1468 LSTGQ
+1468 LSAGQ

-1496 AAIDTETDLQIQSAL
+1496 AAVDLETDLQIQSAL
-1511 RTQFKESTV
+1511 RTHFKESTV

-1539 ENGQIAEFDTPK
+1539 DNGQISEFDTPE

-1558 LFYKLM
+1558 LFYRLM
-1564 EESGLV
+1564 EESGLA

>member
-1 MPGLYL
+1 M
-7 RLLPPRPLPPLHP
+7 
-20 PAAPGRTLLSVPW
+20 AA
-33 LRAARGSPPFSTR
+33 
-46 DAILRV
+46 
-52 PLNSETLSMALGRLC
+52 GRLC
-67 GSRDGSAGLWDWNQ
+67 GSREGSAGLWDWNQ
-81 TWYTNS
+81 TWYTSS

-109 CFPFYYSYLRH
+109 CFPFYYLYLRH
-120 KNKGYIRMSHIFKI
+120 QNRGYIRMSHIFKI
-134 KMVLGFLLVI
+134 K
-144 LCFSN
+144 
-149 VFFVMWEISQGI
+149 
-161 PRTPAFF
+161 
-168 ISPAVLGIT
+168 

-191 GIRSSGI
+191 GIQSSGI

-206 FLSAL
+206 FLSA
-211 VIFSS
+211 VVMFSS
-216 KIQRGLER
+216 KIQQGLER

-229 FFHHVATYLYVSL
+229 FFHHVATYLYTSL

-253 DHPPFFSKAVNCSN
+253 DHPPFFSKAANSSN
-267 QCPEAS
+267 ECPEAS

-284 FSGLVWKGCRQSLG
+284 FSGLVWKGCRQPLG
-298 VDDLWSVRKKDSSEE
+298 VGDLWPVRKEDSSEE
-313 IVAWAEKEW
+313 IVAWAEREW
-322 KKYNKRMK
+322 KKYRSSKK
-330 QKMESATFKKSQK
+330 QKMESATFKKSRK
-343 TETDTAE
+343 SETGITE

-360 EHSQSGPLLQAFW
+360 EHNQSRPLLQALW
-373 SMFGTYFLLSTLCL
+373 SIFGTYFLLSTLCL

-417 GYFYAFV
+417 GYFYAFI

-459 RKILIMSSASRK
+459 RKILTMSNASRK
-471 TVTVGEI
+471 AVTVGEI

-502 PIRIIICFVFLWQL
+502 PIRIIICFVFLW
-516 LGPSALASI
+516 
-525 AVFLFLLPL
+525 
-534 NFMITKRRSHFQ
+534 Q

-625 VDNTHVL
+625 VDNTHIL

-675 NLEELNPE
+675 NLEELNHE
-683 SSNRNTSDC
+683 
-692 VPASIIIRN
+692 
-701 GTFCWSKDTSPC
+701 
-713 LRRIDLTVPQGSLL
+713 RIDLTVPQGSLL
-727 AVVGQVGAGKS
+727 AIVGQVGAGKS

-752 GFVTMKGTA
+752 GCVTMKGTV
-761 AYVPQQAWI
+761 AYVPQQSWI

-783 KMDETWFNRVV
+783 EMDETWFSSVV

-836 QRSSIYLLDDP
+836 QRSSVYLLDDP

-879 HMISVLHQVDNI
+879 HMISVLQQVDNI
-891 VVLVNGM
+891 VVLVDGM

-911 NGAFAEFLQSHNTAE
+911 NGAFVEFLQSHSAAE
-926 EKACSGFPAT
+926 EKAHSGFPAT
-936 GGIRDTVTSRNNPS
+936 GDIRNIITSRNNPS
-950 GDKLLSD
+950 EDKLFSD
-957 NSVKSPAMG
+957 NAVKSSAMG
-966 RETIPISQGC
+966 RKTIPVC
-976 TTAEVTEGR
+976 RNWTTAEVTEGR
-985 LTRGEKTQR
+985 LTRGEKTQQ
-994 GRVNTSVYAAYL
+994 GRVNASVYAAYL
-1006 RAAGLPLCAYIILLF
+1006 RVTGLPLCAYIILLF
-1021 TCQQVL
+1021 TCQQGL

-1032 YWLSVWTEDPVHN
+1032 YWLSMWTEDPVHN
-1045 GTQQYTELRVGVFGA
+1045 GTQQHTELRVGVFGA
-1060 LGVIQAVVRFVSTAA
+1060 LGVIQALVRFASTAA

-1080 MSASHKL
+1080 VLASHKL

-1113 RFSKEMDAI
+1113 RFSREMDAI

-1134 GFLFN
+1134 GFFFS

-1152 KAAIAIVPLTAFYAV
+1152 KAAMAIVPLTAFYAV
-1167 FQHFYVTTSC
+1167 FQHFYVITSC
-1177 QLRRLEAASRSPIYS
+1177 QLRRMEAASRSPIYS

-1198 HGSSVIR
+1198 QGSSVIR

-1211 RFITKSNSLVDEN
+1211 RFILKSNFLVDEN

-1236 WLATNLEFLGNGVVL
+1236 WLATNLEFLGNGIVL

-1271 SISYALQITG
+1271 SVSYALQITG

-1294 NNIVSVERVSEYSR
+1294 NNIVSVER
-1308 TPKEA
+1308 A
-1313 PWTLNNKL
+1313 PWTLSNKL

-1341 RPNLELALKH
+1341 RPNLELALKD

-1366 RTGAGKSTLAAGLL
+1366 RTGAGKSTLAVGLL

-1444 TQLKNFVADLPEQLE
+1444 TQLKNFVADLPDKLE

-1511 RTQFKESTV
+1511 RTQFKDSTV

-1539 ENGQIAEFDTPK
+1539 ENGRVAEFDTPK

-1564 EESGLV
+1564 EESGLA